1 MMEGKPTPEVEVH
14 YSITGYVILIIGLA
28 GICALLL
35 FLNQDRVIA
44 NGITVRKAWFI
55 WGCVFSA
62 LLLCVIASPFW
73 LQRKQRKAQ
82 LIYSPENINY
92 RKDNYSIKKEAVSSS
107 VLSLRDLRQ
116 QLRSTYG
123 FLWFRRIRILVVTGT
138 APEVELLTPRLTTQL
153 WQEDRGT
160 LLLWGGDLNTSADSA
175 WLSALRKLR
184 RRPVD
189 GLVWVTSAFDRLSA
203 PGLEQPLPVPSE
215 SSMDS
220 LSHAISSRMNELG
233 WKLPIYV
240 WSLHPRAGKPEGRIV
255 QATGCM
261 LPAGCRTEGLTEQL
275 AALTPELISQ
285 GVQQTCN
292 YVEHNF
298 LLSLAE
304 QLIREPE
311 SVTAPLSV
319 MLNPYRPLPLAG
331 VVFSQ
336 PSAGAERAVPH
347 HWGMDKRWDVL
358 PESVR
363 TLPAGL
369 RPRKPGI
376 PWRKV
381 MASAAALTM
390 VSWAMWMSIAYVTNR
405 SQIVGANAQAALA
418 ARQNQP
424 LELRLH
430 ALSELQKTLARLQ
443 YRSEH
448 GVPWY
453 EKAGLS
459 QSNAL
464 LAALWPRY
472 QDSALPLLRDAA
484 ADHLQKQVSAFNA
497 LPSDSPLREQRAKAT
512 YDQLKLYLMLARPE
526 HMDGDW
532 FSTVL
537 LQDWPKR
544 DGVKD
549 GNWLGVAPSLLS
561 FYGAQLV
568 THPEWKLRAD
578 ENMVSQARS
587 LLVRLMGVR
596 NSESTLY
603 QKMLSQVA
611 NLYVDMRLEDMTGD
625 TDVARLFATS
635 EIVPGMFTR
644 QAWEQAVQPAIDKV
658 VKARRDELD
667 WVLTDSKQSVKA
679 QDETSPEALKK
690 QLTARYFADFG
701 RAWLS
706 FLNSLRWNR
715 ATTLSDS
722 IDQLT
727 LMADVR
733 QSPLV
738 ALMNTLNVQGR
749 TGQTGEAISDS
760 LVKSA
765 KNLLGGDNKDVI
777 DQNAGVYGPLDATFG
792 PVLALMDKSR
802 TGTQAQSLQS
812 YLTRVTQV
820 RLRLQQVTNA
830 ADPQAMTQTIAQ
842 TVFQGKA
849 VDLTET
855 RDYGSLIAAGLG
867 QEWSGFGRT
876 VFVTPMEQAW
886 QQVLIPAAGSLNAQ
900 WQQTVVSEWNSVFG
914 GRYPFNNSS
923 SDVSLPLLAK
933 YLNADS
939 GRIARFL
946 QIRLK
951 GVLHKEGNHWV
962 PDSINSQ
969 GLSFNPVF
977 LKAINT
983 LSHISDVAFTEGNAR
998 MNFEL
1003 RPGTADGVMQT
1014 DMIIDSQKLT
1024 YVNQMPAWKRFTWPA
1039 DTEAP
1044 GANLSWISTQAGTRQ
1059 YADIPGAWG
1068 WIRLLDKAAVKA
1080 YPGVGSSYS
1089 LSWKAQD
1096 GRTLNYT
1103 LRTEAGEGPLA
1114 LLKLRNFR
1122 LPETI
1127 FSTTEVATSDQVASA
1142 NSDAEEVY

>member
-1 MMEGKPTPEVEVH
+1 MAKDNSVWRGNWGRI
-14 YSITGYVILIIGLA
+14 SITALIAAAIGLA
-28 GICALLL
+28 IWKKGDTFGLTSNGLKLLVFVAVIILLL
-35 FLNQDRVIA
+35 L
-44 NGITVRKAWFI
+44 VRHGKTISLAIKQQWSRFQ
-55 WGCVFSA
+55 A
-62 LLLCVIASPFW
+62 K
-73 LQRKQRKAQ
+73 RK
-82 LIYSPENINY
+82 
-92 RKDNYSIKKEAVSSS
+92 S
-107 VLSLRDLRQ
+107 VLPADEGRVKQTAPRNVTVDTIREAMRSL
-116 QLRSTYG
+116 YG
-123 FLWFRRIRILVVTGT
+123 RRWGRKTRILLITGT
-138 APEVELLTPRLTTQL
+138 AAEVEQLTPGLTAQL

-160 LLLWGGDLNTSADSA
+160 LLLWGGDLNTPADSA
-175 WLSALRKLR
+175 WLTALRKLR

-189 GLVWVTSAFDRLSA
+189 GLVWVTSAFDQLLA

-215 SSMDS
+215 STMDS
-220 LSHAISSRMNELG
+220 LSHTISARMEALG
-233 WKLPIYV
+233 WKLPLYV
-240 WSLHPRAGKPEGRIV
+240 WSLHPRAGQPEGRIT
-255 QATGCM
+255 QAAGCL
-261 LPAGCRTEGLTEQL
+261 LPAGCRTEGLAEQL
-275 AALTPELISQ
+275 AALTPKLTSQ
-285 GVQQTCN
+285 GLQQTCGE
-292 YVEHNF
+292 VKHNF
-298 LLSLAE
+298 LLALAD
-304 QLIREPE
+304 QLIREPN
-311 SVTAPLSV
+311 SVVAPLSV

-336 PSAGAERAVPH
+336 PSAGAERAVTH

-381 MASAAALTM
+381 FASVVALAMVGWAA
-390 VSWAMWMSIAYVTNR
+390 WMSIAYFTNR
-405 SQIVGANAQAALA
+405 SQIDGANAQAALA

-424 LELRLH
+424 LEQRLH

-443 YRSEH
+443 YRAEH

-453 EKAGLS
+453 EKTGLS
-459 QSNAL
+459 QNNAL

-484 ADHLQKQVSAFNA
+484 AGHLQKQVSAFNA
-497 LPSDSPLREQRAKAT
+497 LPPGSPLREQMAKTT
-512 YDQLKLYLMLARPE
+512 YDQLKLWLMLARPE
-526 HMDGDW
+526 HMDATW
-532 FSTVL
+532 FSSAL
-537 LQDWPKR
+537 LRDWPKR

-549 GNWLGVAPSLLS
+549 GIWQGVAPSLLS

-568 THPEWKLRAD
+568 AHPEWKLRTD
-578 ENMVSQARS
+578 ESMVSQARS

-603 QKMLSQVA
+603 QKMLSQA
-611 NLYVDMRLEDMTGD
+611 ARLYVDMRLEDMAGD
-625 TDVARLFATS
+625 TDASRLFSTT

-644 QAWEQAVQPAIDKV
+644 QAWEQAVQPAIEKV

-667 WVLTDSKQSVKA
+667 WVLTDSKRQVNK

-690 QLTARYFADFG
+690 RLTERYFADFG
-701 RAWLS
+701 GAWLA
-706 FLNSLRWNR
+706 FLNSLRLR
-715 ATTLSDS
+715 HAATLSDS

-765 KNLLGGDNKDVI
+765 KHLLGGDNKDAI
-777 DQNAGVYGPLDATFG
+777 DQSAGVHGPLDATFG
-792 PVLALMDKSR
+792 PVLALMDKSN
-802 TGTQAQSLQS
+802 TGAQALSLQS

-876 VFVTPMEQAW
+876 IFVNPMEQAW
-886 QQVLIPAAGSLNAQ
+886 QQVLTPAIDSLNTQ
-900 WQQTVVSEWNSVFG
+900 WQQAVVVEWNSAFG

-923 SDVSLPLLAK
+923 SDASLPLLAK
-933 YLNADS
+933 YLNTDS
-939 GRIARFL
+939 GRIAQFL
-946 QIRLK
+946 QTRLK

-962 PDSINSQ
+962 LDSVNSQ
-969 GLSFNPVF
+969 GLSFNPAF
-977 LKAINT
+977 LNAINT
-983 LSHISDVAFTEGNAR
+983 LSHISDVAFTEGNAG

-1003 RPGTADGVMQT
+1003 RPGTAAGVMQT

-1024 YVNQMPAWKRFTWPA
+1024 YLNQLPPWKRFKWPA

-1068 WIRLLDKAAVKA
+1068 WIRLLDKAAVSA

-1114 LLKLRNFR
+1114 LLKLRSFR

-1127 FSTTEVATSDQVASA
+1127 FSTTDVAVSDQIASA
-1142 NSDAEEVY
+1142 DNDAEEVY

>member
-1 MMEGKPTPEVEVH
+1 MMPG
-14 YSITGYVILIIGLA
+14 SSWSRGGLA
-28 GICALLL
+28 GIIACISAIIVALILHFGPSYGLDTRLKQVFAFAAVWIVLL
-35 FLNQDRVIA
+35 IVFYTPFMFRFMREKYHRWREQKNNALPSDESRVA
-44 NGITVRKAWFI
+44 RTPPRNVTVDTIREAMRNLYSRRWGRK
-55 WGCVFSA
+55 
-62 LLLCVIASPFW
+62 
-73 LQRKQRKAQ
+73 
-82 LIYSPENINY
+82 
-92 RKDNYSIKKEAVSSS
+92 
-107 VLSLRDLRQ
+107 
-116 QLRSTYG
+116 
-123 FLWFRRIRILVVTGT
+123 IRILLITGT
-138 APEVELLTPRLTTQL
+138 AAEVEQLTPGLTAQL

-175 WLSALRKLR
+175 WLTALRKLR

-189 GLVWVTSAFDRLSA
+189 GLVWVTSAFDQLSA
-203 PGLEQPLPVPSE
+203 PGLEQPQPVPSE
-215 SSMDS
+215 STMDS
-220 LSHAISSRMNELG
+220 LSHAISARMEALG
-233 WKLPIYV
+233 WKIPLYV
-240 WSLHPRAGKPEGRIV
+240 WSLHLRAGKPEGRIV
-255 QATGCM
+255 QATGCL
-261 LPAGCRTEGLTEQL
+261 LPAGCRTEGLAEQL
-275 AALTPELISQ
+275 AVMTPELTSQ
-285 GVQQTCN
+285 GLLQTCSE
-292 YVEHNF
+292 VKHNF
-298 LLSLAE
+298 LLTLAD
-304 QLIREPE
+304 QLIREPQ
-311 SVTAPLSV
+311 SVTVPLSV

-336 PSAGAERAVPH
+336 PSAGAERAVTH

-369 RPRKPGI
+369 HPRKPGI

-381 MASAAALTM
+381 FASVVALSMVGWAA
-390 VSWAMWMSIAYVTNR
+390 WMSIAYVTNR
-405 SQIVGANAQAALA
+405 SQIDGANAQAALA

-424 LELRLH
+424 LEQRLH

-453 EKAGLS
+453 ERAGLS
-459 QSNAL
+459 QNDAL

-472 QDSALPLLRDAA
+472 QDSAQPLLRDAA
-484 ADHLQKQVSAFNA
+484 AEHLQTQLNAFNA
-497 LPSDSPLREQRAKAT
+497 LPPDSPLREQRARST
-512 YDQLKLYLMLARPE
+512 YDQLKLWLMLARPE
-526 HMDGDW
+526 HMNATW
-532 FSTVL
+532 FSTTL
-537 LQDWPKR
+537 MHDWPKR
-544 DGVKD
+544 DGVRD
-549 GNWLGVAPSLLS
+549 GIWQGMAPSLLS
-561 FYGAQLV
+561 FWGAQLV
-568 THPEWKLRAD
+568 THPQWKLDDD
-578 ENMVSQARS
+578 ESMVSQARS

-611 NLYVDMRLEDMTGD
+611 HLYVDMRLEDMTGD
-625 TDVARLFATS
+625 TDASRLFSTT
-635 EIVPGMFTR
+635 EMVPGMFTR
-644 QAWEQAVQPAIDKV
+644 QAWEQSVQPAIEKV
-658 VKARRDELD
+658 VRARRDELD
-667 WVLTDSKQSVKA
+667 WVLTDSQA
-679 QDETSPEALKK
+679 QTKTPDEASPEALQKR
-690 QLTARYFADFG
+690 LTERYFADFG
-701 RAWLS
+701 GAWLA
-706 FLNSLRWNR
+706 FLNSLRLR
-715 ATTLSDS
+715 QAATLSDS

-765 KNLLGGDNKDVI
+765 KNLLGGNSQDVI
-777 DQNAGVYGPLDATFG
+777 DQSAGVHGPLDATFG
-792 PVLALMDKSR
+792 PVLALMDKSN
-802 TGTQAQSLQS
+802 TEAQALSLQS

-830 ADPQAMTQTIAQ
+830 ADPQAMTQTIAR

-867 QEWSGFGRT
+867 QEWNGFGRT
-876 VFVTPMEQAW
+876 VFVNPMEQAW
-886 QQVLIPAAGSLNAQ
+886 QQVLTPAADSLNTQ
-900 WQQTVVSEWNSVFG
+900 WQQAVVSEWNAAFG
-914 GRYPFNNSS
+914 GRYPFNNAS

-939 GRIARFL
+939 GRIAQFL
-946 QIRLK
+946 QTRLK

-969 GLSFNPVF
+969 GLAFNPAF
-977 LKAINT
+977 LNAINI
-983 LSHISDVAFTEGNAR
+983 LSHISEVAFTEGNAG

-1024 YVNQMPAWKRFTWPA
+1024 YVNQMPVWKRFSWPA

-1059 YADIPGAWG
+1059 YADIPGTWG
-1068 WIRLLDKAAVKA
+1068 WIRLLDKAAVSA
-1080 YPGVGSSYS
+1080 YPGAGSSYN

-1127 FSTTEVATSDQVASA
+1127 FSTTGMAASGQVASA
-1142 NSDAEEVY
+1142 TSDDGEVY

>member
-1 MMEGKPTPEVEVH
+1 MKAVEDTVWRGNWGRFGLTII
-14 YSITGYVILIIGLA
+14 ITAAVAWLIWNYGQLIGLDTSGLKWLGFA
-28 GICALLL
+28 GAMILVL
-35 FLNQDRVIA
+35 FIRHGGIVRQAIQERWHRFQAKRKNVLPADEGRVKQTA
-44 NGITVRKAWFI
+44 PGNVTVDTIREAMRNLYGRRWGRK
-55 WGCVFSA
+55 
-62 LLLCVIASPFW
+62 
-73 LQRKQRKAQ
+73 
-82 LIYSPENINY
+82 
-92 RKDNYSIKKEAVSSS
+92 
-107 VLSLRDLRQ
+107 
-116 QLRSTYG
+116 T
-123 FLWFRRIRILVVTGT
+123 RILLITGT
-138 APEVELLTPRLTTQL
+138 ASEVEQLTPDLTAKL

-160 LLLWGGDLNTSADSA
+160 LLLWGGDLNTPADSA
-175 WLSALRKLR
+175 WLTALRKLR

-189 GLVWVTSAFDRLSA
+189 GLVWVTSAFDQISA

-215 SSMDS
+215 STMDS
-220 LSHAISSRMNELG
+220 LSHAISARMETLG
-233 WKLPIYV
+233 WKLPLYV
-240 WSLHPRAGKPEGRIV
+240 WSLHPRAGKPEGRIT
-255 QATGCM
+255 QATGC
-261 LPAGCRTEGLTEQL
+261 LLTAGCRTEGLAEQL
-275 AALTPELISQ
+275 SALTPDLTSQ
-285 GVQQTCN
+285 GLQQTCGE
-292 YVEHNF
+292 VKHNF
-298 LLSLAE
+298 LLTLAD

-347 HWGMDKRWDVL
+347 HWGMDKRWDIL

-381 MASAAALTM
+381 FASVVALAM
-390 VSWAMWMSIAYVTNR
+390 VGWALWMSIAYVTNR
-405 SQIVGANAQAALA
+405 SQIDGANAQAALA

-424 LELRLH
+424 LEQRLH

-443 YRSEH
+443 YRAEH

-453 EKAGLS
+453 ELAGLS
-459 QSNAL
+459 QNNAL

-472 QDSALPLLRDAA
+472 QDNALPLLRDAA
-484 ADHLQKQVSAFNA
+484 ADHLQKQVSSFNA
-497 LPSDSPLREQRAKAT
+497 LPPGSPLREQMAKTT

-526 HMDGDW
+526 HMDAAW
-532 FSTVL
+532 FSSAL
-537 LQDWPKR
+537 LHDWPKR

-549 GNWLGVAPSLLS
+549 GVWQGVAPSLLS

-568 THPEWKLRAD
+568 AHPEWKLRAD
-578 ENMVSQARS
+578 ESMVGQARS

-611 NLYVDMRLEDMTGD
+611 HLYVDMRLEDMTGD
-625 TDVARLFATS
+625 TDASRLFSAT
-635 EIVPGMFTR
+635 EVVPGMFTR
-644 QAWEQAVQPAIDKV
+644 QAWEQAVQPAIEKV

-667 WVLTDSKQSVKA
+667 WVLTDSKRQVNK

-690 QLTARYFADFG
+690 RLTERYFADFG
-701 RAWLS
+701 GAWLE

-749 TGQTGEAISDS
+749 TGQTGDAISDS

-765 KNLLGGDNKDVI
+765 KNLLGGDNKDAI
-777 DQNAGVYGPLDATFG
+777 DQSAGVHGPLDATFG
-792 PVLALMDKSR
+792 PVLALMDKNR
-802 TGTQAQSLQS
+802 TGAQEQSLQS
-812 YLTRVTQV
+812 FLTRVTQV

-876 VFVTPMEQAW
+876 VFVNPMEQAW
-886 QQVLIPAAGSLNAQ
+886 QQVLTPAADSLNAQ
-900 WQQTVVSEWNSVFG
+900 WQQAVVAEWNSAFG
-914 GRYPFNNSS
+914 GRYPFNNAS

-939 GRIARFL
+939 GRIAQFL
-946 QIRLK
+946 QTRLK

-969 GLSFNPVF
+969 GLAFNPAF
-977 LKAINT
+977 LNAINT
-983 LSHISDVAFTEGNAR
+983 LSHISDVAFTEGNAG

-1024 YVNQMPAWKRFTWPA
+1024 YVNQLPVWKRFTWPA

-1068 WIRLLDKAAVKA
+1068 WIRLLDKAAVSA

-1127 FSTTEVATSDQVASA
+1127 FSTTGIAPSDPATETASDDGGA
-1142 NSDAEEVY
+1142 Y

>member
-1 MMEGKPTPEVEVH
+1 MTPVSSWSRGGLTGIVALISLAILGLILHFGPQYDLDTRLKQAMAFAAVWLVLLIIRYTPSVFRFMKEKYHRWQEQKNNALPADESRVARTAPRNVTVDTIRTAMRNL
-14 YSITGYVILIIGLA
+14 YGRRWGRKTRILLITGTTT
-28 GICALLL
+28 
-35 FLNQDRVIA
+35 D
-44 NGITVRKAWFI
+44 
-55 WGCVFSA
+55 
-62 LLLCVIASPFW
+62 
-73 LQRKQRKAQ
+73 
-82 LIYSPENINY
+82 
-92 RKDNYSIKKEAVSSS
+92 
-107 VLSLRDLRQ
+107 
-116 QLRSTYG
+116 
-123 FLWFRRIRILVVTGT
+123 
-138 APEVELLTPRLTTQL
+138 VEKLTPSLTTQL

-160 LLLWGGDLNTSADSA
+160 LLLWGGDLNTPVDSA
-175 WLSALRKLR
+175 WLTALRKLR

-189 GLVWVTSAFDRLSA
+189 GLVWVTSAFDQLSA

-215 SSMDS
+215 STMDT
-220 LSHAISSRMNELG
+220 LSHAISNRMDALG
-233 WKLPIYV
+233 WKLPLYV

-255 QATGCM
+255 QATGCL
-261 LPAGCRTEGLTEQL
+261 LPAGCSPEGLAEQL
-275 AALTPELISQ
+275 AALTPALTSQ
-285 GVQQTCN
+285 GLQQTCN
-292 YVEHNF
+292 EVKHNF
-298 LLSLAE
+298 LLTLAD
-304 QLIREPE
+304 QLIHEPE

-336 PSAGAERAVPH
+336 PSAGAERDVQH
-347 HWGMDKRWDVL
+347 HWGMDRRWDVL
-358 PESVR
+358 PETVR
-363 TLPAGL
+363 MLPAAL
-369 RPRKPGI
+369 RPVKPGI
-376 PWRKV
+376 PWRRV
-381 MASAAALTM
+381 MVSVAVLTM
-390 VSWAMWMSIAYVTNR
+390 AGWAMWMGIAYVTNR
-405 SQIVGANAQAALA
+405 SQIKAANAQAALA
-418 ARQNQP
+418 LRQNQP
-424 LELRLH
+424 PEQRLH
-430 ALSELQKTLARLQ
+430 ALAELQKTLARLQ

-453 EKAGLS
+453 EQAGLS
-459 QSNAL
+459 QNKAL

-484 ADHLQKQVSAFNA
+484 AVHLQTRLNAFNA
-497 LPSDSPLREQRAKAT
+497 LPPDSPLREQRAKMA

-526 HMDGDW
+526 HMDAAW
-532 FSTVL
+532 FSTAL
-537 LQDWPKR
+537 LQSWPTH

-549 GNWLGVAPSLLS
+549 SIWQGMAPSLLS
-561 FYGAQLV
+561 FFGAQVV

-578 ENMVSQARS
+578 ENMISQARS

-611 NLYVDMRLEDMTGD
+611 HLYVDMRLEDMTGD
-625 TDVARLFATS
+625 TDAARLFSTT

-644 QAWEQAVQPAIDKV
+644 QAWEQAVQPAIEKV

-667 WVLTDSKQSVKA
+667 WVLTDSKRPVSQ
-679 QDETSPEALKK
+679 QDEISPEALKNR
-690 QLTARYFADFG
+690 LTARYFADFG
-701 RAWLS
+701 GAWLE
-706 FLNSLRWNR
+706 FLNSLRWNP
-715 ATTLSDS
+715 AATLSDS

-765 KNLLGGDNKDVI
+765 KNLLGGDDKDAI
-777 DQNAGVYGPLDATFG
+777 DQSAGVHGPLDATFG

-802 TGTQAQSLQS
+802 TGEQVQSLQS

-867 QEWSGFGRT
+867 QEWSGFGRS

-886 QQVLIPAAGSLNAQ
+886 QQVLTPAAESLNAQ
-900 WQQTVVSEWNSVFG
+900 WQQAVVAEWNSAFG
-914 GRYPFNNSS
+914 GRYPFNNAT

-939 GRIARFL
+939 GRIAQFL
-946 QIRLK
+946 QTRLR

-969 GLSFNPVF
+969 GLVFNPAFINAV
-977 LKAINT
+977 NT
-983 LSHISDVAFTEGNAR
+983 LSHISDVAFTEGNAG

-1014 DMIIDSQKLT
+1014 DLIIDSQKLT
-1024 YVNQMPAWKRFTWPA
+1024 YMNQMPTWKRFSWPA

-1044 GANLSWISTQAGTRQ
+1044 GAVLSWISTQAGTRQ
-1059 YADIPGAWG
+1059 YADIPGTWG
-1068 WIRLLDKAAVKA
+1068 WIRLLDKAVVSA
-1080 YPGVGSSYS
+1080 YPGADSSYS

-1096 GRTLNYT
+1096 GRALNYT
-1103 LRTEAGEGPLA
+1103 LRTEAGEGPLV

-1127 FSTTEVATSDQVASA
+1127 FSTTDMAVSDPVI
-1142 NSDAEEVY
+1142 SDEEEVY

>member
-1 MMEGKPTPEVEVH
+1 VVRKRRRSTWIIVAVIVVISAGVIWLNNPLLKLPTYESRLKASLTIAAACILILFIDDVLVRLWRWFVSLSFVQSFWDKTGKKPEKANKNESVNSERTKEIRL
-14 YSITGYVILIIGLA
+14 YLRNLYGRSWGRKSRILLITG
-28 GICALLL
+28 
-35 FLNQDRVIA
+35 IA
-44 NGITVRKAWFI
+44 A
-55 WGCVFSA
+55 
-62 LLLCVIASPFW
+62 
-73 LQRKQRKAQ
+73 
-82 LIYSPENINY
+82 
-92 RKDNYSIKKEAVSSS
+92 D
-107 VLSLRDLRQ
+107 
-116 QLRSTYG
+116 
-123 FLWFRRIRILVVTGT
+123 
-138 APEVELLTPRLTTQL
+138 VEQLTPGLTAQF

-160 LLLWGGDLNTSADSA
+160 LLLWGGDLNTPADSA
-175 WLSALRKLR
+175 WLTSLRKLR

-189 GLVWVTSAFDRLSA
+189 GLVWVTSAFDQLSA
-203 PGLEQPLPVPSE
+203 PGLEQPLPAPSE
-215 SSMDS
+215 STMDS
-220 LSHAISSRMNELG
+220 LSHAISARMDTLG
-233 WKLPIYV
+233 WKLPLYV
-240 WSLHPRAGKPEGRIV
+240 WCLHPRAGKPEGRIT
-255 QATGCM
+255 QATGCL
-261 LPAGCRTEGLTEQL
+261 LPAGCRTEGLAEQL
-275 AALTPELISQ
+275 SALTPDLISQ
-285 GVQQTCN
+285 GLQQTCGE
-292 YVEHNF
+292 VKHNF
-298 LLSLAE
+298 LLMLAD

-336 PSAGAERAVPH
+336 PSAGAERAVTH

-358 PESVR
+358 PETAR
-363 TLPAGL
+363 ALPAGL
-369 RPRKPGI
+369 HPRKPGI

-381 MASAAALTM
+381 FASVAALAM
-390 VSWAMWMSIAYVTNR
+390 VGWAAWMGIAYVTNL
-405 SQIVGANAQAALA
+405 SQIDGANAQAALA

-424 LELRLH
+424 LEQRLY
-430 ALSELQKTLARLQ
+430 ALSDLQKTLSRLQ

-453 EKAGLS
+453 ERAGLS
-459 QSNAL
+459 QNNTL

-472 QDSALPLLRDAA
+472 QDSAQPLLRNAA
-484 ADHLQKQVSAFNA
+484 AEHLQKQIRAFNA
-497 LPSDSPLREQRAKAT
+497 LPPESPMREQMAKPAWE
-512 YDQLKLYLMLARPE
+512 QLKLYLMLARPE
-526 HMDGDW
+526 HMDAAW
-532 FSTVL
+532 FSSAL
-537 LQDWPKR
+537 LNDWSKR
-544 DGVKD
+544 DGVKESI
-549 GNWLGVAPSLLS
+549 WQGVAPSLLS

-578 ENMVSQARS
+578 ESMVSQARS

-611 NLYVDMRLEDMTGD
+611 HLYVDMRLEDMTGD
-625 TDVARLFATS
+625 TDASRLFSTT

-644 QAWEQAVQPAIDKV
+644 QAWEQAVQPAIERV

-667 WVLTDSKQSVKA
+667 WVLTDSKRQVNK
-679 QDETSPEALKK
+679 QDETSPEALKNR
-690 QLTARYFADFG
+690 LTERYFADFG
-701 RAWLS
+701 GAWLA
-706 FLNSLRWNR
+706 FLNSLRWNQ
-715 ATTLSDS
+715 AATLSDS

-765 KNLLGGDNKDVI
+765 KNLLGGDNKDAI
-777 DQNAGVYGPLDATFG
+777 DQSAGVHGPLDATFG
-792 PVLALMDKSR
+792 PVLALMDKGR
-802 TGTQAQSLQS
+802 TGAQEQNLQS

-876 VFVTPMEQAW
+876 VFVSPMEQAW
-886 QQVLIPAAGSLNAQ
+886 QQVLTPAADSLNAQ
-900 WQQTVVSEWNSVFG
+900 WQQAVVSEWNSAFG
-914 GRYPFNNSS
+914 GRYPFNNAS

-939 GRIARFL
+939 GRIAQFL
-946 QIRLK
+946 QTRLK

-969 GLSFNPVF
+969 GLAFNPAF
-977 LKAINT
+977 INAINT
-983 LSHISDVAFTEGNAR
+983 LSHISDVAFTEGNAG

-1014 DMIIDSQKLT
+1014 DMIIDSQKLI
-1024 YVNQMPAWKRFTWPA
+1024 YVNQLPTWKRFSWPA

-1059 YADIPGAWG
+1059 YADMPGAWG
-1068 WIRLLDKAAVKA
+1068 WIRLLDKATVSA
-1080 YPGVGSSYS
+1080 YPGADSSYS
-1089 LSWKAQD
+1089 LSWKAPD
-1096 GRTLNYT
+1096 GRMLNYT

-1127 FSTTEVATSDQVASA
+1127 FSVADVATYDQDASA
-1142 NSDAEEVY
+1142 DSDTEEVY

>member
-1 MMEGKPTPEVEVH
+1 VA
-14 YSITGYVILIIGLA
+14 VILHFGHSHGLDTRLKQVFAFVAVWIGLL
-28 GICALLL
+28 IIFYTPFMFRLMREKYHRWLEQKKNALPS
-35 FLNQDRVIA
+35 DESRVA
-44 NGITVRKAWFI
+44 QTPPRNVTVDTIREAMRNLYGRRWGRK
-55 WGCVFSA
+55 
-62 LLLCVIASPFW
+62 
-73 LQRKQRKAQ
+73 
-82 LIYSPENINY
+82 
-92 RKDNYSIKKEAVSSS
+92 
-107 VLSLRDLRQ
+107 
-116 QLRSTYG
+116 T
-123 FLWFRRIRILVVTGT
+123 RILLITGT
-138 APEVELLTPRLTTQL
+138 AAEVEQLTPGLTAQL

-160 LLLWGGDLNTSADSA
+160 LLLWGGDLNTPADSA
-175 WLSALRKLR
+175 WLTALRKLR

-189 GLVWVTSAFDRLSA
+189 GLMWITSAFDQLSA

-215 SSMDS
+215 STMDS
-220 LSHAISSRMNELG
+220 LSHAISARMEALG
-233 WKLPIYV
+233 WKLPLYV

-255 QATGCM
+255 QATGCL
-261 LPAGCRTEGLTEQL
+261 LPAGCRTEGLAEQL
-275 AALTPELISQ
+275 SALTPDLTSQ
-285 GVQQTCN
+285 GLQQTCGE
-292 YVEHNF
+292 VKHNF
-298 LLSLAE
+298 LLALSD
-304 QLIREPE
+304 QIIRDPE
-311 SVTAPLSV
+311 SVTVPLSV

-336 PSAGAERAVPH
+336 PSAGAERAVVH

-358 PESVR
+358 PASVR

-369 RPRKPGI
+369 RPCKPGI

-381 MASAAALTM
+381 LASVVALAMVGWAA
-390 VSWAMWMSIAYVTNR
+390 WMSIAYVTNR
-405 SQIVGANAQAALA
+405 SQIGGANAQAALA
-418 ARQNQP
+418 ARHNQP
-424 LELRLH
+424 LEQRLH

-453 EKAGLS
+453 EQAGLS
-459 QSNAL
+459 QNNAL

-484 ADHLQKQVSAFNA
+484 TGHLQKQISAFNA
-497 LPSDSPLREQRAKAT
+497 LPPGSPLREQMAKTT

-526 HMDGDW
+526 HMDAAW
-532 FSTVL
+532 FSSAL
-537 LQDWPKR
+537 LHDWPKR

-549 GNWLGVAPSLLS
+549 GVWQGVAPSLVS
-561 FYGAQLV
+561 FYGSQLV
-568 THPEWKLRAD
+568 AHPEWKLHAD
-578 ENMVSQARS
+578 ESMVSQARS

-611 NLYVDMRLEDMTGD
+611 HLYVDMRLEDMTGD
-625 TDVARLFATS
+625 TDASRLFSTT
-635 EIVPGMFTR
+635 EVVPGMFTR
-644 QAWEQAVQPAIDKV
+644 QAWEQVVQPAIEKV

-667 WVLTDSKQSVKA
+667 WVLTDSKRQVNKE
-679 QDETSPEALKK
+679 DEASPEALKK
-690 QLTARYFADFG
+690 RLTERYFADFG
-701 RAWLS
+701 GAWLA
-706 FLNSLRWNR
+706 FLNSMRWNQ
-715 ATTLSDS
+715 AATLSDS

-765 KNLLGGDNKDVI
+765 KNLLGGDNNDAI
-777 DQNAGVYGPLDATFG
+777 DQSAGVHGPLDATFG
-792 PVLALMDKSR
+792 PVLVLMDKNR
-802 TGTQAQSLQS
+802 MGAQEQSLQS
-812 YLTRVTQV
+812 FLTRVTQV

-867 QEWSGFGRT
+867 QEWSGFGRI
-876 VFVTPMEQAW
+876 VFVNPMEQAW
-886 QQVLIPAAGSLNAQ
+886 QQVLTPAADSLNAQ
-900 WQQTVVSEWNSVFG
+900 WQQAVVAEWNSAFG

-939 GRIARFL
+939 GRIAQFL
-946 QIRLK
+946 QTRLK

-969 GLSFNPVF
+969 GLAFNPAF
-977 LKAINT
+977 LNAINT
-983 LSHISDVAFTEGNAR
+983 LSYISDVAFTEGVAG

-1014 DMIIDSQKLT
+1014 DMIIDSQKLV
-1024 YVNQMPAWKRFTWPA
+1024 YVNQLPVWKRFAWPA

-1068 WIRLLDKAAVKA
+1068 WIRLLDKAVVSA

-1127 FSTTEVATSDQVASA
+1127 FSTTDVAPSDQVAS
-1142 NSDAEEVY
+1142 DTEEVY

>member
-1 MMEGKPTPEVEVH
+1 MEGQSTPKVEMR
-14 YSITGYVILIIGLA
+14 YSITGYIILIIGLA

-35 FLNQDRVIA
+35 FLNQDRIVD
-44 NGITVRKAWFI
+44 NGIAVRKAWFI

-62 LLLCVIASPFW
+62 LLLCVISSPFW
-73 LQRKQRKAQ
+73 VQRNLRKIQR
-82 LIYSPENINY
+82 IYSPTNINV
-92 RKDNYSIKKEAVSSS
+92 RKDNPPIDEKVASSS
-107 VLSLRDLRQ
+107 FPPLGNLRQ

-123 FLWFRRIRILVVTGT
+123 FFGGRKVRILLVTGSVID
-138 APEVELLTPRLTTQL
+138 AEQLTPGLTTQL

-160 LLLWGGDLNTSADSA
+160 LLLWGGDLNTPADSA
-175 WLSALRKLR
+175 WLTALRKLR

-189 GLVWVTSAFDRLSA
+189 GLVWVTSAFDQISA

-215 SSMDS
+215 STMDS
-220 LSHAISSRMNELG
+220 LSHAISARMDALG
-233 WKLPIYV
+233 WKLPLYV
-240 WSLHPRAGKPEGRIV
+240 WSLHPRAGQPEGRIT
-255 QATGCM
+255 QATGCL
-261 LPAGCRTEGLTEQL
+261 LPVGCRTEGLAEQL
-275 AALTPELISQ
+275 SALTPDLTSQ
-285 GVQQTCN
+285 GLQQTCGE
-292 YVEHNF
+292 VKHNF
-298 LLSLAE
+298 LLTLAD

-319 MLNPYRPLPLAG
+319 MLNPYRPLLLAG

-336 PSAGAERAVPH
+336 PSAGAERAVKH
-347 HWGMDKRWDVL
+347 HCGMDKRWDVL
-358 PESVR
+358 PDSVR
-363 TLPAGL
+363 MLPVAL

-381 MASAAALTM
+381 FASVVALAMVGWAA
-390 VSWAMWMSIAYVTNR
+390 WMSIAYVTNR
-405 SQIVGANAQAALA
+405 SQIDGANAQAARA

-424 LELRLH
+424 LEQRLH

-443 YRSEH
+443 YRAEH

-453 EKAGLS
+453 EQAGLS
-459 QSNAL
+459 QNNAL

-497 LPSDSPLREQRAKAT
+497 LPPGSPLREQMAKTT
-512 YDQLKLYLMLARPE
+512 YDQLKLTLMLARPE
-526 HMDGDW
+526 HMDAAW
-532 FSTVL
+532 FSSAL
-537 LQDWPKR
+537 LHDWPKR
-544 DGVKD
+544 SGVKD
-549 GNWLGVAPSLLS
+549 GVWQGMAPSLLT
-561 FYGAQLV
+561 FYGAQLAA
-568 THPEWKLRAD
+568 HPQWRLPAD
-578 ENMVSQARS
+578 ESMVSQARS

-596 NSESTLY
+596 NSESSLY

-611 NLYVDMRLEDMTGD
+611 HLYVDMRLDDMAGD
-625 TDVARLFATS
+625 TDAARLFSTD
-635 EIVPGMFTR
+635 EVVPGMFTR
-644 QAWEQAVQPAIDKV
+644 QAWEQAVQPAIEKV

-667 WVLTDSKQSVKA
+667 WVLTDSKRPAAA

-690 QLTARYFADFG
+690 RLTDRYFADFG
-701 RAWLS
+701 GAWLE
-706 FLNSLRWNR
+706 FLNSLRWNQ
-715 ATTLSDS
+715 AATLSDS

-765 KNLLGGDNKDVI
+765 KNLLGGDDKDAI
-777 DQNAGVYGPLDATFG
+777 DQSAGVHGPLDATFG
-792 PVLALMDKSR
+792 PVLALMDKTRS
-802 TGTQAQSLQS
+802 GTQTQSLQS

-830 ADPQAMTQTIAQ
+830 ADPQAMTQTLAQ

-867 QEWSGFGRT
+867 QEWSGFGQT
-876 VFVTPMEQAW
+876 VFVNPMEQAW
-886 QQVLIPAAGSLNAQ
+886 QQVLTPAADSLNTQ
-900 WQQTVVSEWNSVFG
+900 WQQAVVSEWNSAFG
-914 GRYPFNNSS
+914 GRYPFSNSS

-939 GRIARFL
+939 GRIAQFL
-946 QIRLK
+946 QTRLK
-951 GVLHKEGNHWV
+951 GVLHREGNHWV

-969 GLSFNPVF
+969 GLTFNPAF
-977 LKAINT
+977 LNAINT
-983 LSHISDVAFTEGNAR
+983 LSHISDVAFTEGNAG

-1003 RPGTADGVMQT
+1003 RPGTAAGVMQT

-1024 YVNQMPAWKRFTWPA
+1024 YVNQLPTWKRFTWPA

-1068 WIRLLDKAAVKA
+1068 WIRLLDTAAVSA
-1080 YPGVGSSYS
+1080 YPGTGSSYS

-1096 GRTLNYT
+1096 GRPLNYT

-1114 LLKLRNFR
+1114 LLKLRHFR

-1127 FSTTEVATSDQVASA
+1127 FSTAGAAPTDRVASA
-1142 NSDAEEVY
+1142 GSGEDY

>member
-1 MMEGKPTPEVEVH
+1 MIKKKRISTWLTVA
-14 YSITGYVILIIGLA
+14 IIIIVSAGFIWLNNPFVRLA
-28 GICALLL
+28 GQEKKLMASLIVVSICLGILL
-35 FLNQDRVIA
+35 FDALF
-44 NGITVRKAWFI
+44 VRLWDWLVSLSFI
-55 WGCVFSA
+55 QRFKVLTGMKPEQPEYEQNNNRRYEVVKEIRTEMRHLYGRRWG
-62 LLLCVIASPFW
+62 
-73 LQRKQRKAQ
+73 RK
-82 LIYSPENINY
+82 
-92 RKDNYSIKKEAVSSS
+92 
-107 VLSLRDLRQ
+107 
-116 QLRSTYG
+116 T
-123 FLWFRRIRILVVTGT
+123 RILLVTGT
-138 APEVELLTPRLTTQL
+138 VSDVEQLTPGLTGQL

-160 LLLWGGDLNTSADSA
+160 LLLWGGDLSTPADSA
-175 WLSALRKLR
+175 WLTALRKLR
-184 RRPVD
+184 RLPVD
-189 GLVWVTSAFDRLSA
+189 GLVWATSAFDQLSA
-203 PGLEQPLPVPSE
+203 PGLEQPLPAPSD
-215 SSMDS
+215 STMDS
-220 LSHAISSRMNELG
+220 LSHAISVRMEALG
-233 WKLPIYV
+233 WQLPLYV
-240 WSLHPRAGKPEGRIV
+240 WSLHPRAGKPEGRIT
-255 QATGCM
+255 QATGCL
-261 LPAGCRTEGLTEQL
+261 LPAGCRTEGLAEQL
-275 AALTPELISQ
+275 SALTPDLTSQ
-285 GVQQTCN
+285 GLQQTCGE
-292 YVEHNF
+292 VKHNF
-298 LLSLAE
+298 LLTLAD

-319 MLNPYRPLPLAG
+319 ILNPHRPLLLAG

-347 HWGMDKRWDVL
+347 HWGMDKRWDAL

-369 RPRKPGI
+369 RPYKPGI
-376 PWRKV
+376 PWRRV
-381 MASAAALTM
+381 MASVVALTM
-390 VSWAMWMSIAYVTNR
+390 VGWAAWMGIAYVTNR
-405 SQIVGANAQAALA
+405 SQIDSANVQAALA

-424 LELRLH
+424 LEQRLH
-430 ALSELQKTLARLQ
+430 ALSELQKTLSRLQ
-443 YRSEH
+443 YRSEF

-453 EKAGLS
+453 EQAGLS
-459 QSNAL
+459 QNNAL
-464 LAALWPRY
+464 LDALWPRY

-484 ADHLQKQVSAFNA
+484 ADHLQRQLNAFNV
-497 LPSDSPLREQRAKAT
+497 LPAGSPLREQMAKNT

-526 HMDGDW
+526 HMDAAW
-532 FSTVL
+532 FGSAL
-537 LQDWPKR
+537 LNDWPMR
-544 DGVKD
+544 DGVKN
-549 GNWLGVAPSLLS
+549 GVWLGMAPSLLS
-561 FYGAQLV
+561 FYGVQLV
-568 THPEWKLRAD
+568 AHPEWKLRAD
-578 ENMVSQARS
+578 ENLVSQARS

-603 QKMLSQVA
+603 QKMLTQVA
-611 NLYVDMRLEDMTGD
+611 HLYVDMRLEDMTGD
-625 TDVARLFATS
+625 TDASRLFSTT
-635 EIVPGMFTR
+635 EVVPGMFTR
-644 QAWEQAVQPAIDKV
+644 QAWEQAVQPAIEKV

-667 WVLTDSKQSVKA
+667 WVLTDSKRQMNK
-679 QDETSPEALKK
+679 QDETSPEALKHH
-690 QLTARYFADFG
+690 LTERYFADFSG
-701 RAWLS
+701 AWLE
-706 FLNSLRWNR
+706 FLNSLRWNQ

-765 KNLLGGDNKDVI
+765 KNLLGGDNQDAI
-777 DQNAGVYGPLDATFG
+777 DQSAGVHGPLDATFG
-792 PVLALMDKSR
+792 PVLALMDKNR
-802 TGTQAQSLQS
+802 TGAQELSLQS
-812 YLTRVTQV
+812 FLTRVTQV

-830 ADPQAMTQTIAQ
+830 ADPQAMTQTLAQ
-842 TVFQGKA
+842 TVFQGKS

-867 QEWSGFGRT
+867 LEWSGFGRT
-876 VFVTPMEQAW
+876 VFVQPMEQAW
-886 QQVLIPAAGSLNAQ
+886 QQVLTPAAESLNAQ
-900 WQQTVVSEWNSVFG
+900 WQQAVVAEWNSAFG

-939 GRIARFL
+939 GRIAQFL
-946 QIRLK
+946 QTRLR

-969 GLSFNPVF
+969 GLAFNPAF
-977 LKAINT
+977 LNAINT
-983 LSHISDVAFTEGNAR
+983 LSHISDVAFTEGSAG

-1014 DMIIDSQKLT
+1014 DMIIDSQKLI
-1024 YVNQMPAWKRFTWPA
+1024 YVNQLPAWKRFAWPA

-1044 GANLSWISTQAGTRQ
+1044 GANLSWVSTQAGTRQ

-1068 WIRLLDKAAVKA
+1068 WIRLLDKAVVSA

-1127 FSTTEVATSDQVASA
+1127 FSTTGVAESGLVASEA
-1142 NSDAEEVY
+1142 SEVEEVY

>member
-1 MMEGKPTPEVEVH
+1 MATGNSSWRGGWGRMGF
-14 YSITGYVILIIGLA
+14 SALIAGGITWLIWHFGDQIGLHTTLTKSQVLA
-28 GICALLL
+28 GALLL
-35 FLNQDRVIA
+35 LLMLRHGKTISLVTRQGWHRFQAKRKNVLPADEGRVKQTA
-44 NGITVRKAWFI
+44 PRSVTVDTIREAMRNLYGRRWSRK
-55 WGCVFSA
+55 
-62 LLLCVIASPFW
+62 
-73 LQRKQRKAQ
+73 
-82 LIYSPENINY
+82 
-92 RKDNYSIKKEAVSSS
+92 
-107 VLSLRDLRQ
+107 
-116 QLRSTYG
+116 T
-123 FLWFRRIRILVVTGT
+123 RILLITGT
-138 APEVELLTPRLTTQL
+138 ASEVEQLTPGLTDQL

-160 LLLWGGDLNTSADSA
+160 LLLWGGDLNSPAESA
-175 WLSALRKLR
+175 WLTALRKLR

-189 GLVWVTSAFDRLSA
+189 GLVWVTSAFDQLSV
-203 PGLEQPLPVPSE
+203 PGLEPPLPVPSE
-215 SSMDS
+215 STMDS
-220 LSHAISSRMNELG
+220 LSHAISSRMDALG
-233 WKLPIYV
+233 WKLPLYV

-255 QATGCM
+255 QATGCL
-261 LPAGCRTEGLTEQL
+261 LPAGCRTGGLAQQL
-275 AALTPELISQ
+275 AALTPMLTSQ
-285 GVQQTCN
+285 GLQQTCGD
-292 YVEHNF
+292 VKQNF
-298 LLSLAE
+298 LLALAD

-336 PSAGAERAVPH
+336 PSAGAERAVQH
-347 HWGMDKRWDVL
+347 HWGMDTRWDVL
-358 PESVR
+358 PDSFR

-369 RPRKPGI
+369 RPRRPGMA
-376 PWRKV
+376 WRKV
-381 MASAAALTM
+381 MAFVVALSMVAWAAWMGL
-390 VSWAMWMSIAYVTNR
+390 SWVTNR
-405 SQIVGANAQAALA
+405 NQINGANAQAALA
-418 ARQNQP
+418 ARQSLPPEQ
-424 LELRLH
+424 RLY

-453 EKAGLS
+453 EQAGLS
-459 QSNAL
+459 QNDAL

-472 QDSALPLLRDAA
+472 QDSAQPLLRDAA
-484 ADHLQKQVSAFNA
+484 ADHLRAQLNAFNA
-497 LPSDSPLREQRAKAT
+497 LPPGSPLREQRAKST
-512 YDQLKLYLMLARPE
+512 YNQLRLYLMLARPE
-526 HMDGDW
+526 HMDAAW
-532 FSTVL
+532 FSTAL
-537 LQDWPKR
+537 LREWPAR

-549 GNWLGVAPSLLS
+549 GVWQGMAPSLLS
-561 FYGAQLV
+561 FYGAQLAA
-568 THPEWKLRAD
+568 HPQWRLPAD
-578 ENMVSQARS
+578 ESMVSQARS

-611 NLYVDMRLEDMTGD
+611 HLYVDMRLEDMTGD
-625 TDVARLFATS
+625 TDGSRLFSTP

-644 QAWEQAVQPAIDKV
+644 QAWEQAVQPAIEKV

-667 WVLTDSKQSVKA
+667 WVLTDSKALAKNP
-679 QDETSPEALKK
+679 DETSPEALKK
-690 QLTARYFADFG
+690 RLTERYFADFG
-701 RAWLS
+701 GAWLE

-715 ATTLSDS
+715 AATLSDS

-765 KNLLGGDNKDVI
+765 KNLLGSDDKDAI
-777 DQNAGVYGPLDATFG
+777 DQSAGVQGPLDATFG

-802 TGTQAQSLQS
+802 TGTGAQSLQS

-867 QEWSGFGRT
+867 QEWSGFGQT
-876 VFVTPMEQAW
+876 VFVNPMEQAW
-886 QQVLIPAAGSLNAQ
+886 QQVLTPAAESLNTQ
-900 WQQTVVSEWNSVFG
+900 WQQAVVSEWNSAFG
-914 GRYPFNNSS
+914 GRYPFSDSS
-923 SDVSLPLLAK
+923 SDVSLPLLAR

-939 GRIARFL
+939 GRIAQFL
-946 QIRLK
+946 QTRLK
-951 GVLHKEGNHWV
+951 GVLHREGSHWV
-962 PDSINSQ
+962 PDSINAQ
-969 GLSFNPVF
+969 GLAFNPAF
-977 LKAINT
+977 LNAINT
-983 LSHISDVAFTEGNAR
+983 LSHISDVAFTEGNAG

-1003 RPGTADGVMQT
+1003 RPGTAAGVMQT
-1014 DMIIDSQKLT
+1014 DMIIDNQKLI
-1024 YVNQMPAWKRFTWPA
+1024 YVNQLPTWKRFTWPA

-1068 WIRLLDKAAVKA
+1068 WIRLLDKAAVSA
-1080 YPGVGSSYS
+1080 YPGVSSSYS
-1089 LSWKAQD
+1089 LSWEAQD
-1096 GRTLNYT
+1096 GRILNYT
-1103 LRTEAGEGPLA
+1103 LRTEAGEGPLV

-1122 LPETI
+1122 LPETL
-1127 FSTTEVATSDQVASA
+1127 FSTTGVAPSDPVADVM
-1142 NSDAEEVY
+1142 N

>member
-1 MMEGKPTPEVEVH
+1 MT
-14 YSITGYVILIIGLA
+14 TGNSSWRGGWGRLGFSALIAGGIAWLFWHFGDQTGLHTTLLKSMALA
-28 GICALLL
+28 GALLL
-35 FLNQDRVIA
+35 LLMFRHGKTISLAIKQGWHRVQA
-44 NGITVRKAWFI
+44 RRKNVLPADEGRVKQTAPRNITITAIREAMRNLYGRRWGRK
-55 WGCVFSA
+55 V
-62 LLLCVIASPFW
+62 
-73 LQRKQRKAQ
+73 
-82 LIYSPENINY
+82 
-92 RKDNYSIKKEAVSSS
+92 
-107 VLSLRDLRQ
+107 
-116 QLRSTYG
+116 
-123 FLWFRRIRILVVTGT
+123 RILLITGT
-138 APEVELLTPRLTTQL
+138 AAEVEQLTPGLTAQL

-160 LLLWGGDLNTSADSA
+160 LLLWGGDLNTPADSA

-189 GLVWVTSAFDRLSA
+189 GLVWVTTAFDQLSA
-203 PGLEQPLPVPSE
+203 PGLERPLPVPSE
-215 SSMDS
+215 STMDS
-220 LSHAISSRMNELG
+220 LSHAISARMEALG
-233 WKLPIYV
+233 WKLPLYV
-240 WSLHPRAGKPEGRIV
+240 WSLHPRAGKPEGRIT
-255 QATGCM
+255 QATGCL
-261 LPAGCRTEGLTEQL
+261 LPAGCRTEGLAEQL
-275 AALTPELISQ
+275 AVMTPELTSQ
-285 GVQQTCN
+285 GLLQTCSE
-292 YVEHNF
+292 VKHNF
-298 LLSLAE
+298 LLTLAD

-363 TLPAGL
+363 TLPAAL
-369 RPRKPGI
+369 RPCRPGI
-376 PWRKV
+376 QWRRV
-381 MASAAALTM
+381 MASAVALMMVGWAA
-390 VSWAMWMSIAYVTNR
+390 WMSIAYVTNR
-405 SQIVGANAQAALA
+405 SQINGANAQAAMA
-418 ARQNQP
+418 ARPNQP
-424 LELRLH
+424 LEQRLH
-430 ALSELQKTLARLQ
+430 ALSEFQKTLARLQ

-448 GVPWY
+448 GVPLY
-453 EKAGLS
+453 ERAGLS
-459 QSNAL
+459 QNDAL

-484 ADHLQKQVSAFNA
+484 ADHLRTRLRAFNS
-497 LPSDSPLREQRAKAT
+497 LPPGSPLREQRAKTT

-526 HMDGDW
+526 HMDAAW
-532 FSTVL
+532 FSTTL
-537 LQDWPKR
+537 LSDWPKR

-549 GNWLGVAPSLLS
+549 GVWQGMAPFLLS
-561 FYGAQLV
+561 FWGAQFAA
-568 THPEWKLRAD
+568 HPQWRLPAD
-578 ENMVSQARS
+578 ENMVSQTRV
-587 LLVRLMGVR
+587 LLVRLMGMR

-603 QKMLSQVA
+603 QKILTQVA
-611 NLYVDMRLEDMTGD
+611 HLYVDMRLEDMTGD
-625 TDVARLFATS
+625 TEASRLFSTT
-635 EIVPGMFTR
+635 EMVPGMFTR
-644 QAWEQAVQPAIDKV
+644 QAWEQSVQPAIEKV
-658 VKARRDELD
+658 VRARRDELD
-667 WVLTDSKQSVKA
+667 WVLTDSKA
-679 QDETSPEALKK
+679 QTTTEDETSPEALQKR
-690 QLTARYFADFG
+690 LSERYFADFG
-701 RAWLS
+701 GAWLA
-706 FLNSLRWNR
+706 FLNSLRLR
-715 ATTLSDS
+715 HAATLSDS

-765 KNLLGGDNKDVI
+765 KNLLGGDNKDAI
-777 DQNAGVYGPLDATFG
+777 DQSVGAHVPLDTTFG
-792 PVLALMDKSR
+792 PVLALMDRSR
-802 TGTQAQSLQS
+802 TGTDAQSLQS

-830 ADPQAMTQTIAQ
+830 ADPQAMSQALAQ

-855 RDYGSLIAAGLG
+855 RDYGSLVAAGLG

-876 VFVTPMEQAW
+876 VFVNPMEQAW
-886 QQVLIPAAGSLNAQ
+886 QQVLTPAAESLNAQ
-900 WQQTVVSEWNSVFG
+900 WQQGVVNEWNAAFG
-914 GRYPFNNSS
+914 GRYPFNDSS
-923 SDVSLPLLAK
+923 SDVSLPLLAR
-933 YLNADS
+933 YLNAES
-939 GRIARFL
+939 GRIAQFL
-946 QIRLK
+946 QTRLK
-951 GVLHKEGNHWV
+951 GVLHREGSHWA
-962 PDSINSQ
+962 PDSISSQ
-969 GLSFNPVF
+969 GLDFNPAF
-977 LKAINT
+977 LNAINT
-983 LSHISDVAFTEGNAR
+983 LSHISDVAFTEGNAG

-1044 GANLSWISTQAGTRQ
+1044 GANLSWISTRAGTRQ

-1068 WIRLLDKAAVKA
+1068 WIRLLDKAAISA
-1080 YPGVGSSYS
+1080 YSGVSSSYS

-1127 FSTTEVATSDQVASA
+1127 FITTGVAEPDRVASKG
-1142 NSDAEEVY
+1142 NDAEETY

>member
-1 MMEGKPTPEVEVH
+1 MR
-14 YSITGYVILIIGLA
+14 YSITGYIILIIGLA

-35 FLNQDRVIA
+35 FLNQDRIVD
-44 NGITVRKAWFI
+44 NGIAVRKAWFI

-62 LLLCVIASPFW
+62 LLLCVISSPFW
-73 LQRKQRKAQ
+73 VQRNLRKIQR
-82 LIYSPENINY
+82 IYSPTNINV
-92 RKDNYSIKKEAVSSS
+92 RKDNPPIDEKVASSS
-107 VLSLRDLRQ
+107 FPPLGNLRQ

-123 FLWFRRIRILVVTGT
+123 FFGGRKVRILLVTGSVID
-138 APEVELLTPRLTTQL
+138 AEQLTPGLTTQL

-160 LLLWGGDLNTSADSA
+160 LLLWGGDLNTPADSA
-175 WLSALRKLR
+175 WLTALRKLR

-189 GLVWVTSAFDRLSA
+189 GLVWVTSAFDQISA

-215 SSMDS
+215 STMDS
-220 LSHAISSRMNELG
+220 LSHAISARMDALG
-233 WKLPIYV
+233 WKLPLYV
-240 WSLHPRAGKPEGRIV
+240 WSLHPRAGQPEGRIT
-255 QATGCM
+255 QATGCL
-261 LPAGCRTEGLTEQL
+261 LPVGCRTEGLAEQL
-275 AALTPELISQ
+275 SALTPDLTSQ
-285 GVQQTCN
+285 GLQQTCSE
-292 YVEHNF
+292 VKHNF
-298 LLSLAE
+298 LLTLAD
-304 QLIREPE
+304 QLIREPQ

-336 PSAGAERAVPH
+336 PSAGAERAVSH
-347 HWGMDKRWDVL
+347 HWGMDKRWDIL
-358 PESVR
+358 PDSVR
-363 TLPAGL
+363 MLPAAL

-381 MASAAALTM
+381 FASVVALAMVGWAA
-390 VSWAMWMSIAYVTNR
+390 WMSIAYVTNR
-405 SQIVGANAQAALA
+405 SQIDGANAQAARA

-424 LELRLH
+424 LEQRLH

-443 YRSEH
+443 YRAEH

-453 EKAGLS
+453 EQAGLS
-459 QSNAL
+459 QNNAL

-497 LPSDSPLREQRAKAT
+497 LPPGSPLREQMAKTT
-512 YDQLKLYLMLARPE
+512 YDQLRLYLMLARPE
-526 HMDGDW
+526 HMDAAW
-532 FSTVL
+532 FSSAL
-537 LQDWPKR
+537 LHDWPKR
-544 DGVKD
+544 SGVKD
-549 GNWLGVAPSLLS
+549 SVWQGMAPSLLT
-561 FYGAQLV
+561 FYGAQLPA
-568 THPEWKLRAD
+568 HPQWRLPAD
-578 ENMVSQARS
+578 ESMVSQARS

-596 NSESTLY
+596 NSESSLY

-611 NLYVDMRLEDMTGD
+611 HLYVDMRLDDMAGD
-625 TDVARLFATS
+625 TDAARLFSTS
-635 EIVPGMFTR
+635 EVVPGMFTR
-644 QAWEQAVQPAIDKV
+644 QAWEQSVQPAIEKV

-667 WVLTDSKQSVKA
+667 WVLTDSKRPAAA

-690 QLTARYFADFG
+690 RLTDRYFADFG
-701 RAWLS
+701 GAWLE
-706 FLNSLRWNR
+706 FLNSLRWNQ
-715 ATTLSDS
+715 AATLSDS

-765 KNLLGGDNKDVI
+765 KNLLGGDDKDAI
-777 DQNAGVYGPLDATFG
+777 DQSAGVHGPLDATFG
-792 PVLALMDKSR
+792 PVLALMDKTRS
-802 TGTQAQSLQS
+802 GTQAQSLQS

-830 ADPQAMTQTIAQ
+830 ADPQAMTQTLAQ

-867 QEWSGFGRT
+867 QEWSGFGQT
-876 VFVTPMEQAW
+876 VFVNPMEQAW
-886 QQVLIPAAGSLNAQ
+886 QQVLTPAADSLNTQ
-900 WQQTVVSEWNSVFG
+900 WQQAVVSEWNSAFG
-914 GRYPFNNSS
+914 GRYPFSNSS

-939 GRIARFL
+939 GRIAQFL
-946 QIRLK
+946 QTRLK
-951 GVLHKEGNHWV
+951 GVLHREGNHWV

-969 GLSFNPVF
+969 GLTFNPAF
-977 LKAINT
+977 LNAINT
-983 LSHISDVAFTEGNAR
+983 LSHISDVAFTEGNAG

-1003 RPGTADGVMQT
+1003 RPGTAAGVMQT

-1024 YVNQMPAWKRFTWPA
+1024 YVNQLPTWKRFTWPA

-1068 WIRLLDKAAVKA
+1068 WIRLLDTAAVSA
-1080 YPGVGSSYS
+1080 YPGTGSSYS

-1096 GRTLNYT
+1096 GRPLNYT

-1114 LLKLRNFR
+1114 LLKLRHFR

-1127 FSTTEVATSDQVASA
+1127 FSTAGAAPTDRVASA
-1142 NSDAEEVY
+1142 GSGEDY

>member
-1 MMEGKPTPEVEVH
+1 MAKDSSVWRGNWARL
-14 YSITGYVILIIGLA
+14 SITALIVAAVAFAIWKKGDAIGLTTTGQKMLGFAAALILILFVRHGKSIGL
-28 GICALLL
+28 GIKQQWSRLLAKRKNVL
-35 FLNQDRVIA
+35 PSDEGRVKQTA
-44 NGITVRKAWFI
+44 PHNITVTAIREAMRNLYGRRWGRK
-55 WGCVFSA
+55 V
-62 LLLCVIASPFW
+62 
-73 LQRKQRKAQ
+73 
-82 LIYSPENINY
+82 
-92 RKDNYSIKKEAVSSS
+92 
-107 VLSLRDLRQ
+107 
-116 QLRSTYG
+116 
-123 FLWFRRIRILVVTGT
+123 RILLITGT
-138 APEVELLTPRLTTQL
+138 ASEVKQLTPGLTGQL

-160 LLLWGGDLNTSADSA
+160 LLLWGGDLNTPADSA
-175 WLSALRKLR
+175 WLTALRKLR

-189 GLVWVTSAFDRLSA
+189 GLVWVTSAFDQLSA
-203 PGLEQPLPVPSE
+203 PGLEPPLPVPSE
-215 SSMDS
+215 STMDA
-220 LSHAISSRMNELG
+220 LSHAISVRMETLG
-233 WKLPIYV
+233 WKLPLYV
-240 WSLHPRAGKPEGRIV
+240 WSLHPRAGQPEGRIT
-255 QATGCM
+255 QATGCL
-261 LPAGCRTEGLTEQL
+261 LPVGCRTEGLAEQL
-275 AALTPELISQ
+275 SALTLDLISQ
-285 GVQQTCN
+285 GLQQTCGE
-292 YVEHNF
+292 VKHNF
-298 LLSLAE
+298 LLTLAD
-304 QLIREPE
+304 QLIREPQ

-336 PSAGAERAVPH
+336 LSAGAERAVTH
-347 HWGMDKRWDVL
+347 HWGMDKRWDIL
-358 PESVR
+358 PESYR
-363 TLPAGL
+363 MLPVGL

-381 MASAAALTM
+381 FASVVALAMVGWAA
-390 VSWAMWMSIAYVTNR
+390 WMGIAYVTNC
-405 SQIVGANAQAALA
+405 SQIAGANAHAALA

-424 LELRLH
+424 LEQRLH

-459 QSNAL
+459 QNNAL

-484 ADHLQKQVSAFNA
+484 ADHLQTQLSAFNA
-497 LPSDSPLREQRAKAT
+497 LPPGSPLREQMAKIT
-512 YDQLKLYLMLARPE
+512 WEQLKLYLMLARPE
-526 HMDGDW
+526 HMDAAW
-532 FSTVL
+532 FSSAL
-537 LQDWPKR
+537 LRDWPKR

-549 GNWLGVAPSLLS
+549 GVWQGVAPSLLS

-568 THPEWKLRAD
+568 THPEWKFRAD
-578 ENMVSQARS
+578 EDMVSQARS

-603 QKMLSQVA
+603 QKMLSQVTH
-611 NLYVDMRLEDMTGD
+611 LYVDMRLEDMTGE
-625 TDVARLFATS
+625 TDASRLFSTT
-635 EIVPGMFTR
+635 EIVPGIFTL
-644 QAWEQAVQPAIDKV
+644 QAWEQAVQPAIEKV

-667 WVLTDSKQSVKA
+667 WVLTDSKAQAKS
-679 QDETSPEALKK
+679 QDETAPDALKK
-690 QLTARYFADFG
+690 RLTDRYFADFG
-701 RAWLS
+701 GAWLE

-738 ALMNTLNVQGR
+738 ALMNTLNVQGH

-765 KNLLGGDNKDVI
+765 KNLLGGGDNDAI
-777 DQNAGVYGPLDATFG
+777 DQSAGVHGPLDATFG
-792 PVLALMDKSR
+792 PVLALMDKSN
-802 TGTQAQSLQS
+802 TGAQVLSLQS

-876 VFVTPMEQAW
+876 VFVNPMEQAW
-886 QQVLIPAAGSLNAQ
+886 QQVLTPAADSLNAQ
-900 WQQTVVSEWNSVFG
+900 WQQAVVAEWNSAFG

-939 GRIARFL
+939 GRIVQFL
-946 QIRLK
+946 QTRLK

-962 PDSINSQ
+962 LDSINSQ
-969 GLSFNPVF
+969 GLTFNPAF
-977 LKAINT
+977 LNAINT
-983 LSHISDVAFTEGNAR
+983 LSHISDVAFTEGNAG

-1044 GANLSWISTQAGTRQ
+1044 GANLSWISIQAGTRQ

-1068 WIRLLDKAAVKA
+1068 WIRLLDKAAVSA

-1089 LSWKAQD
+1089 LSWKAPD
-1096 GRTLNYT
+1096 GRMLNYT

-1127 FSTTEVATSDQVASA
+1127 FSTTDVIPSDPATDTASE
-1142 NSDAEEVY
+1142 DGGVY

>member
-1 MMEGKPTPEVEVH
+1 VAVLLHFGPSYGLDTRLKQVLAFVTVWIVLLIVFYIPFMFRFMKEKYHRWREQRNNALPSNESRVARTPPRNVTVDTIRDAMRNLYGRRWGHKTRILLITGTSAEVE
-14 YSITGYVILIIGLA
+14 
-28 GICALLL
+28 
-35 FLNQDRVIA
+35 Q
-44 NGITVRKAWFI
+44 
-55 WGCVFSA
+55 
-62 LLLCVIASPFW
+62 
-73 LQRKQRKAQ
+73 
-82 LIYSPENINY
+82 
-92 RKDNYSIKKEAVSSS
+92 
-107 VLSLRDLRQ
+107 
-116 QLRSTYG
+116 
-123 FLWFRRIRILVVTGT
+123 
-138 APEVELLTPRLTTQL
+138 LTPGLTGQL

-160 LLLWGGDLNTSADSA
+160 LLLWGGDLNMPADSA
-175 WLSALRKLR
+175 WLTALRKLR

-189 GLVWVTSAFDRLSA
+189 GLVWVTSAFDQLSA

-215 SSMDS
+215 STMDS
-220 LSHAISSRMNELG
+220 LSYVISARMEALG
-233 WKLPIYV
+233 WKLPLYV
-240 WSLHPRAGKPEGRIV
+240 WSLHPRASQPQGRIT
-255 QATGCM
+255 QAAGCL
-261 LPAGCRTEGLTEQL
+261 LPAGCRTEGLAEQL
-275 AALTPELISQ
+275 STLTPDLISQ
-285 GVQQTCN
+285 GLQQTCGE
-292 YVEHNF
+292 VKHNF
-298 LLSLAE
+298 LLTLAD

-336 PSAGAERAVPH
+336 PSAGAERAVKH
-347 HWGMDKRWDVL
+347 HWGMDKRWDIL

-363 TLPAGL
+363 MLPAGL
-369 RPRKPGI
+369 RPCKPGI

-381 MASAAALTM
+381 FVSVAALAM
-390 VSWAMWMSIAYVTNR
+390 VGWAAWMSIAYVTNR
-405 SQIVGANAQAALA
+405 SQIDGASAQAAFA

-424 LELRLH
+424 LEQRLH

-453 EKAGLS
+453 EQAGLS
-459 QSNAL
+459 QNNAL

-472 QDSALPLLRDAA
+472 QDSALPLLRDAI
-484 ADHLQKQVSAFNA
+484 ADHLREQVSAFNA
-497 LPSDSPLREQRAKAT
+497 LPPSSPLREQRAKTT

-526 HMDGDW
+526 HMDATW
-532 FSTVL
+532 FSSAL
-537 LQDWPKR
+537 LHDWPKR
-544 DGVKD
+544 DDVKD
-549 GNWLGVAPSLLS
+549 GVWQGLAPSLLS

-568 THPEWKLRAD
+568 AQPEWKLRAN
-578 ENMVSQARS
+578 ESMVSQARS
-587 LLVRLMGVR
+587 LLVRLMGAR

-603 QKMLSQVA
+603 QNMLSQVA
-611 NLYVDMRLEDMTGD
+611 HLYGDMRLEDMTGD
-625 TDVARLFATS
+625 TDASRLFSTT

-644 QAWEQAVQPAIDKV
+644 QAWEQAVQPAIEKV

-667 WVLTDSKQSVKA
+667 WVLTDSKRQVNK

-690 QLTARYFADFG
+690 RLTERYFADFG
-701 RAWLS
+701 GAWLA
-706 FLNSLRWNR
+706 FLDSLRWNQ
-715 ATTLSDS
+715 AATLSDS

-765 KNLLGGDNKDVI
+765 KNLLGGDNQNAI
-777 DQNAGVYGPLDATFG
+777 DQSAGVHGPLDASFG
-792 PVLALMDKSR
+792 PVLALMDKKR
-802 TGTQAQSLQS
+802 TGVQALNLQS

-855 RDYGSLIAAGLG
+855 RDYGSLLAAGLG

-876 VFVTPMEQAW
+876 VFVNPMEQAW
-886 QQVLIPAAGSLNAQ
+886 QQVLAPATDSLNAQ
-900 WQQTVVSEWNSVFG
+900 WQQAVVAEWNSAFG

-939 GRIARFL
+939 GRIAQFL
-946 QIRLK
+946 QNRLK

-969 GLSFNPVF
+969 GLAFNPAF
-977 LKAINT
+977 LNAINT
-983 LSHISDVAFTEGNAR
+983 LSHISDVAFTLGNAG
-998 MNFEL
+998 MSFEL
-1003 RPGTADGVMQT
+1003 RPGTAAGVMQT

-1024 YVNQMPAWKRFTWPA
+1024 YMNQLPTWKRFTWPA

-1059 YADIPGAWG
+1059 YADIPGSWG
-1068 WIRLLDKAAVKA
+1068 WIRLLDKAAVSA

-1127 FSTTEVATSDQVASA
+1127 FSASVVAATGQMASGTSDT
-1142 NSDAEEVY
+1142 EEVY

>member
-1 MMEGKPTPEVEVH
+1 MTTGNSSWRGGWGRLGFSSLIAGGIAGLIWNFGDQVGLRTTFLKSLAFAGVLFLLMMLRHGKT
-14 YSITGYVILIIGLA
+14 IGLA
-28 GICALLL
+28 IKQGWHRFQAKRKNVLPA
-35 FLNQDRVIA
+35 DEGRVKQTA
-44 NGITVRKAWFI
+44 PRNVTVDTIRTAMRNLYGRRWGRK
-55 WGCVFSA
+55 
-62 LLLCVIASPFW
+62 
-73 LQRKQRKAQ
+73 
-82 LIYSPENINY
+82 
-92 RKDNYSIKKEAVSSS
+92 
-107 VLSLRDLRQ
+107 
-116 QLRSTYG
+116 T
-123 FLWFRRIRILVVTGT
+123 RILLITGT
-138 APEVELLTPRLTTQL
+138 TTDVEKLTPSLTTQL

-160 LLLWGGDLNTSADSA
+160 LLLWGGDLNTPVDSA
-175 WLSALRKLR
+175 WLTALRKLR

-189 GLVWVTSAFDRLSA
+189 GLVWVTSAFDQLSA

-215 SSMDS
+215 STMDF
-220 LSHAISSRMNELG
+220 LSHAISNRMDALG
-233 WKLPIYV
+233 WKLPLYV

-255 QATGCM
+255 QATGCL
-261 LPAGCRTEGLTEQL
+261 LPAGRSPEGLAEQL
-275 AALTPELISQ
+275 AALTPALTSQ
-285 GVQQTCN
+285 GLQQTCN
-292 YVEHNF
+292 EVKHNF
-298 LLSLAE
+298 LLTLAD
-304 QLIREPE
+304 QLIHEPE

-336 PSAGAERAVPH
+336 PSAGAERDVQH
-347 HWGMDKRWDVL
+347 HWGMDRRWDVL
-358 PESVR
+358 PETVR
-363 TLPAGL
+363 MLPAAL
-369 RPRKPGI
+369 RPVKPGI
-376 PWRKV
+376 PWRRV
-381 MASAAALTM
+381 MVSVAVLTM
-390 VSWAMWMSIAYVTNR
+390 AGWAMWMGIAYVTNR
-405 SQIVGANAQAALA
+405 SQIKAANAQAALA
-418 ARQNQP
+418 LRQNQP
-424 LELRLH
+424 PEQRLH
-430 ALSELQKTLARLQ
+430 ALAELQKTLARLQ

-453 EKAGLS
+453 EQAGLS
-459 QSNAL
+459 QNKAL

-484 ADHLQKQVSAFNA
+484 AVHLQTRLNAFNA
-497 LPSDSPLREQRAKAT
+497 LPPDSPLREQRAKTA

-526 HMDGDW
+526 HMDAAW
-532 FSTVL
+532 FSTAL
-537 LQDWPKR
+537 LQSWPTR
-544 DGVKD
+544 DGVKNSIWQ
-549 GNWLGVAPSLLS
+549 GMAPSLLS
-561 FYGAQLV
+561 FFGAQVV

-578 ENMVSQARS
+578 ENMISQARS

-611 NLYVDMRLEDMTGD
+611 HLYVDMRLEDMTGD
-625 TDVARLFATS
+625 TDAARLFSTT
-635 EIVPGMFTR
+635 EILPGMFTR
-644 QAWEQAVQPAIDKV
+644 QAWEQAVQPAIEKV

-667 WVLTDSKQSVKA
+667 WVLTDSKRPVSQ
-679 QDETSPEALKK
+679 QDEISPEALKNR
-690 QLTARYFADFG
+690 LTARYFADFG
-701 RAWLS
+701 GAWLE
-706 FLNSLRWNR
+706 FLNSLHWNP
-715 ATTLSDS
+715 AATLSDS
-722 IDQLT
+722 IEQLT

-765 KNLLGGDNKDVI
+765 KNLLGGDDKDAI
-777 DQNAGVYGPLDATFG
+777 DQSAGVHGPLDATFG

-802 TGTQAQSLQS
+802 TGEQVQSLQS

-867 QEWSGFGRT
+867 QEWSGFGRS

-886 QQVLIPAAGSLNAQ
+886 QQVLTPAAESLNAQ
-900 WQQTVVSEWNSVFG
+900 WQQAVVAEWNSAFG
-914 GRYPFNNSS
+914 GRYPFNNAT

-939 GRIARFL
+939 GRIAQFL
-946 QIRLK
+946 QTRLR

-969 GLSFNPVF
+969 GLVFNPAFINAV
-977 LKAINT
+977 NT
-983 LSHISDVAFTEGNAR
+983 LSHISDVAFTEGNAG

-1014 DMIIDSQKLT
+1014 DLIIDSQKLT
-1024 YVNQMPAWKRFTWPA
+1024 YMNQMPTWKRFSWPA

-1044 GANLSWISTQAGTRQ
+1044 GAVLSWISTQAGTRQ
-1059 YADIPGAWG
+1059 YADIPGTWG
-1068 WIRLLDKAAVKA
+1068 WIRLLDKAVVSA
-1080 YPGVGSSYS
+1080 YPGADSSYS

-1096 GRTLNYT
+1096 GRVLNYT
-1103 LRTEAGEGPLA
+1103 LRTEAGEGPLV

-1127 FSTTEVATSDQVASA
+1127 FSTTDMAVSDPVI
-1142 NSDAEEVY
+1142 SDEEEVY

>member
-1 MMEGKPTPEVEVH
+1 MT
-14 YSITGYVILIIGLA
+14 TG
-28 GICALLL
+28 
-35 FLNQDRVIA
+35 DS
-44 NGITVRKAWFI
+44 AWRGV
-55 WGCVFSA
+55 WGRLGFSA
-62 LLLCVIASPFW
+62 LLSGGIAWGIWHFGDQMGLHTPLLKGLVIAGALVLLMLLRHGKTITLAIKQGWHRF
-73 LQRKQRKAQ
+73 QAKRKNVLPVDEGRVKQTAPRNVTVDTIRDAMRNLYGRCWGRK
-82 LIYSPENINY
+82 
-92 RKDNYSIKKEAVSSS
+92 
-107 VLSLRDLRQ
+107 
-116 QLRSTYG
+116 T
-123 FLWFRRIRILVVTGT
+123 RILLITGT
-138 APEVELLTPRLTTQL
+138 ASEVEQLTPGLTAQL
-153 WQEDRGT
+153 WQEDCGT
-160 LLLWGGDLNTSADSA
+160 LLLWGGDLNTPAASA
-175 WLSALRKLR
+175 WLTALRKLR
-184 RRPVD
+184 RCPVD
-189 GLVWVTSAFDRLSA
+189 GLVWVTSAFDQLSA
-203 PGLEQPLPVPSE
+203 PGLEQPLPVPSD
-215 SSMDS
+215 STMDS
-220 LSHAISSRMNELG
+220 LSHAISNRMDILG
-233 WKLPIYV
+233 WKLPLYV
-240 WSLHPRAGKPEGRIV
+240 WSLHPRAGKPEGRIT
-255 QATGCM
+255 QATGCL
-261 LPAGCRTEGLTEQL
+261 LPAGCRTEGLAEQL
-275 AALTPELISQ
+275 SALTPDLTSQ
-285 GVQQTCN
+285 GLQQTCGE
-292 YVEHNF
+292 VKHNF
-298 LLSLAE
+298 LLTLAD

-311 SVTAPLSV
+311 SVTVPLSV

-336 PSAGAERAVPH
+336 PSDGAERAVTH

-363 TLPAGL
+363 TLAAGL

-381 MASAAALTM
+381 FASVVALAM
-390 VSWAMWMSIAYVTNR
+390 VSWAALMGIAYVTNR
-405 SQIVGANAQAALA
+405 SQIDGANAQAALA

-424 LELRLH
+424 LEQRLH
-430 ALSELQKTLARLQ
+430 ALSELQKT
-443 YRSEH
+443 
-448 GVPWY
+448 
-453 EKAGLS
+453 
-459 QSNAL
+459 

-484 ADHLQKQVSAFNA
+484 AEHLQTQLTAFNA
-497 LPSDSPLREQRAKAT
+497 LPPGNPLREQMAKNT

-526 HMDGDW
+526 HMDAAW
-532 FSTVL
+532 FSAAL
-537 LQDWPKR
+537 LNDWPVR
-544 DGVKD
+544 DGVK
-549 GNWLGVAPSLLS
+549 NGVWQGMAPSLLS

-603 QKMLSQVA
+603 QKMLSRVA
-611 NLYVDMRLEDMTGD
+611 HLYVDMRLEDMTGD
-625 TDVARLFATS
+625 TDASRLFSTT

-644 QAWEQAVQPAIDKV
+644 QAWEQAVQPAIEKV

-667 WVLTDSKQSVKA
+667 WVLTDSKRPVSK
-679 QDETSPEALKK
+679 QDDISPEALKK
-690 QLTARYFADFG
+690 RLTERYFADFG
-701 RAWLS
+701 GAWLE
-706 FLNSLRWNR
+706 FLNSLRWNQ
-715 ATTLSDS
+715 AATLSDS

-765 KNLLGGDNKDVI
+765 KNLLGGDKDAI
-777 DQNAGVYGPLDATFG
+777 DQSAGVHGPLDATFG

-802 TGTQAQSLQS
+802 TGGQEQSLQS
-812 YLTRVTQV
+812 FLTRATQV

-830 ADPQAMTQTIAQ
+830 ADPQAMTQTLAQ

-876 VFVTPMEQAW
+876 VFVQPMEQAW
-886 QQVLIPAAGSLNAQ
+886 QQVLTPAAESLNAQ
-900 WQQTVVSEWNSVFG
+900 WQQAVVAEWNSAFG
-914 GRYPFNNSS
+914 GRYPFTHSS

-939 GRIARFL
+939 GRIAQFL
-946 QIRLK
+946 QTRLR

-969 GLSFNPVF
+969 GLAFNPAF
-977 LKAINT
+977 LNAINT
-983 LSHISDVAFTEGNAR
+983 LSHISDVAFTEGNAG
-998 MNFEL
+998 MHFEL

-1024 YVNQMPAWKRFTWPA
+1024 YVNQLPAWKRFAWPA

-1044 GANLSWISTQAGTRQ
+1044 GAALSWISTQAGTRQ

-1068 WIRLLDKAAVKA
+1068 WIRLLDKASVSA
-1080 YPGVGSSYS
+1080 YPGVDSSYS

-1127 FSTTEVATSDQVASA
+1127 FSTSGAASPDQVASA
-1142 NSDAEEVY
+1142 GYDTEDIY

>member
-1 MMEGKPTPEVEVH
+1 MT
-14 YSITGYVILIIGLA
+14 TGNSSWRG
-28 GICALLL
+28 G
-35 FLNQDRVIA
+35 
-44 NGITVRKAWFI
+44 
-55 WGCVFSA
+55 WGRLGFSA
-62 LLLCVIASPFW
+62 LIAGGIAWLIWHFGDQIGLHTTLTKSLAFAGALFLLLMFRHGKTISLAIKQGWHRFQSRRTNVLPADEGRVKQTAPRNVTVDTIRLAMRNLYGRLW
-73 LQRKQRKAQ
+73 GRK
-82 LIYSPENINY
+82 
-92 RKDNYSIKKEAVSSS
+92 
-107 VLSLRDLRQ
+107 
-116 QLRSTYG
+116 T
-123 FLWFRRIRILVVTGT
+123 RILLITGT
-138 APEVELLTPRLTTQL
+138 TSEVEQLTPGLTSQL

-160 LLLWGGDLNTSADSA
+160 LLLWGGDLNTPADSA
-175 WLSALRKLR
+175 WLTALRKLR

-189 GLVWVTSAFDRLSA
+189 GLVWVTSAFDQLSA
-203 PGLEQPLPVPSE
+203 PGLEQPLSIPSE
-215 SSMDS
+215 STMDS
-220 LSHAISSRMNELG
+220 LSHAISARMETLG
-233 WKLPIYV
+233 WKLPLYV

-255 QATGCM
+255 QATGCL
-261 LPAGCRTEGLTEQL
+261 LPTGCGPEGLAEQL
-275 AALTPELISQ
+275 SALTPELTSQ
-285 GVQQTCN
+285 GLLQTCDD
-292 YVEHNF
+292 VKHNF
-298 LLSLAE
+298 LLTLAD
-304 QLIREPE
+304 QLIRKPE

-358 PESVR
+358 PDTLR
-363 TLPAGL
+363 MLPAAL
-369 RPRKPGI
+369 RPVKPGI
-376 PWRKV
+376 PWRRV

-390 VSWAMWMSIAYVTNR
+390 VGWAVWMSIAYVTNR
-405 SQIVGANAQAALA
+405 NQIAGANTQASLA
-418 ARQNQP
+418 ARQNMP
-424 LELRLH
+424 LEQRLH

-443 YRSEH
+443 YRAEH

-453 EKAGLS
+453 ERAGLS
-459 QSNAL
+459 QNDAL

-472 QDSALPLLRDAA
+472 QDSAQPLLRDAA
-484 ADHLQKQVSAFNA
+484 ADHLQKQVSAYNA
-497 LPSDSPLREQRAKAT
+497 LPPDSPLREQRAKAT

-526 HMDGDW
+526 HMDGAW

-537 LQDWPKR
+537 LQDWSKR
-544 DGVKD
+544 NGVKD
-549 GNWLGVAPSLLS
+549 GVWQGMAPSLLS
-561 FYGAQLV
+561 FWGAQLIA
-568 THPEWKLRAD
+568 HPEWKLRAD
-578 ENMVSQARS
+578 EGMVSQARS

-611 NLYVDMRLEDMTGD
+611 HLYVDLRLEDMTGD
-625 TDVARLFATS
+625 TDAARLFSTT

-644 QAWEQAVQPAIDKV
+644 QAWEQAVQPAIEKV

-667 WVLTDSKQSVKA
+667 WVLTDSKHQVNK
-679 QDETSPEALKK
+679 QDETSPEVLKK
-690 QLTARYFADFG
+690 RLTERYFADFG
-701 RAWLS
+701 GAWLA
-706 FLNSLRWNR
+706 FLNSLRWNP
-715 ATTLSDS
+715 AATLSDS

-738 ALMNTLNVQGR
+738 ALMNTLNIQGR

-765 KNLLGGDNKDVI
+765 KNLLGGDNKDAI
-777 DQNAGVYGPLDATFG
+777 DQSAGVHGPLDATFG

-802 TGTQAQSLQS
+802 TGAQELSLQS

-876 VFVTPMEQAW
+876 VFVNPMEQAW
-886 QQVLIPAAGSLNAQ
+886 QQVLTPAAGSLNAQ
-900 WQQTVVSEWNSVFG
+900 WQQAVVAEWNSAFG

-939 GRIARFL
+939 GRIAQFL
-946 QIRLK
+946 QTRLK

-962 PDSINSQ
+962 PDNINSQ
-969 GLSFNPVF
+969 GLVFNPAF
-977 LKAINT
+977 LNAINT
-983 LSHISDVAFTEGNAR
+983 LNHISDVAFTEGNAG
-998 MNFEL
+998 MSFEL
-1003 RPGTADGVMQT
+1003 RPGTASGVMQT

-1059 YADIPGAWG
+1059 YADIPGSWG
-1068 WIRLLDKAAVKA
+1068 LIRLLDKASVQA

-1089 LSWKAQD
+1089 LSWKAPD
-1096 GRTLNYT
+1096 GRMLNYT

-1127 FSTTEVATSDQVASA
+1127 FSTIGAAASGQVA
-1142 NSDAEEVY
+1142 SDAEEVY

>member
-1 MMEGKPTPEVEVH
+1 MTTGNSSWRGGWGRLGFSSLIAGGIAWLIWNFGDQVGLRTTLLKSLAFAGALFLLMMLRHGKT
-14 YSITGYVILIIGLA
+14 IGLA
-28 GICALLL
+28 IKQGWHRFQA
-35 FLNQDRVIA
+35 
-44 NGITVRKAWFI
+44 
-55 WGCVFSA
+55 
-62 LLLCVIASPFW
+62 
-73 LQRKQRKAQ
+73 QRKNVLPADEGRLKQTAPRNVTVDTIRAAMRNLYGRRWGRK
-82 LIYSPENINY
+82 
-92 RKDNYSIKKEAVSSS
+92 
-107 VLSLRDLRQ
+107 
-116 QLRSTYG
+116 T
-123 FLWFRRIRILVVTGT
+123 RILLITGT
-138 APEVELLTPRLTTQL
+138 VAEVEQLTPGLTAQL

-160 LLLWGGDLNTSADSA
+160 LLLWGGDLNTPADSA
-175 WLSALRKLR
+175 WLTALRKLR
-184 RRPVD
+184 RRPLD
-189 GLVWVTSAFDRLSA
+189 GLVWVTSAFDQLSA
-203 PGLEQPLPVPSE
+203 PGLERPLPVPSE
-215 SSMDS
+215 STMDS
-220 LSHAISSRMNELG
+220 LAHAISNRMDTLG
-233 WKLPIYV
+233 WKLPLYV

-255 QATGCM
+255 QATGCL

-285 GVQQTCN
+285 GLQQTCN
-292 YVEHNF
+292 DVKHNF
-298 LLSLAE
+298 LLALAD
-304 QLIREPE
+304 QLIREPA
-311 SVTAPLSV
+311 SLTAPLLV
-319 MLNPYRPLPLAG
+319 MLSPYRPLPLAG

-336 PSAGAERAVPH
+336 PSAGAERDVQH
-347 HWGMDKRWDVL
+347 RWGMDRCWDVL

-363 TLPAGL
+363 MLPAAL
-369 RPRKPGI
+369 RPVKPGI
-376 PWRKV
+376 PWYRV
-381 MASAAALTM
+381 MSSSVALAM
-390 VSWAMWMSIAYVTNR
+390 VGWVVWMGIAYVANR
-405 SQIVGANAQAALA
+405 SQIGTANALAALA
-418 ARQNQP
+418 LRQNQP
-424 LELRLH
+424 PEQRLH
-430 ALSELQKTLARLQ
+430 ALAELQKTLARLQ

-453 EKAGLS
+453 EQAGLS
-459 QSNAL
+459 QNNAL

-484 ADHLQKQVSAFNA
+484 AVHLQTRLNAFNA
-497 LPSDSPLREQRAKAT
+497 LPPDSPLREQRAKMA

-526 HMDGDW
+526 HMDAVW
-532 FSTVL
+532 FSTAL
-537 LQDWPKR
+537 LQAWPTR
-544 DGVKD
+544 DGVKN
-549 GNWLGVAPSLLS
+549 GIWQGMAPSLLS
-561 FYGAQLV
+561 FFGSQQV

-611 NLYVDMRLEDMTGD
+611 HLYVDMRLEDMTGD
-625 TDVARLFATS
+625 TDAARLFSTT

-644 QAWEQAVQPAIDKV
+644 QAWEQAVQPAIEKV

-667 WVLTDSKQSVKA
+667 WVLTDSKRPVSQ
-679 QDETSPEALKK
+679 QDEISPEALKNR
-690 QLTARYFADFG
+690 LTARYFADFG
-701 RAWLS
+701 GAWLE
-706 FLNSLRWNR
+706 FLNSLRWNP
-715 ATTLSDS
+715 AATLSDS

-765 KNLLGGDNKDVI
+765 KNLLGGDDKDAI
-777 DQNAGVYGPLDATFG
+777 DQSAGVHGPLDATFG
-792 PVLALMDKSR
+792 PVLALMNKSR
-802 TGTQAQSLQS
+802 TGEQAQSLQS

-849 VDLTET
+849 IDLTET

-867 QEWSGFGRT
+867 QEWSGFGRS

-886 QQVLIPAAGSLNAQ
+886 QQVLTPAAESLNAQ
-900 WQQTVVSEWNSVFG
+900 WQQAVVAEWNSAFG
-914 GRYPFNNSS
+914 GRYPFNNAT

-939 GRIARFL
+939 GRIAQFL
-946 QIRLK
+946 QTRLR

-969 GLSFNPVF
+969 GLVFNPAF
-977 LKAINT
+977 LNAVNT
-983 LSHISDVAFTEGNAR
+983 LSHISDVAFTEGNAG

-1014 DMIIDSQKLT
+1014 DLIIDSQKLT
-1024 YVNQMPAWKRFTWPA
+1024 YMNQMPTWKRFSWPA

-1044 GANLSWISTQAGTRQ
+1044 GAVLSWISTQAGTRQ
-1059 YADIPGAWG
+1059 YADIPGTWG
-1068 WIRLLDKAAVKA
+1068 WIRLLDKAVVSA
-1080 YPGVGSSYS
+1080 YPGADSSYS
-1089 LSWKAQD
+1089 LSWKARD
-1096 GRTLNYT
+1096 GRALNYT
-1103 LRTEAGEGPLA
+1103 LRTEAGEGPLV

-1127 FSTTEVATSDQVASA
+1127 FSTTDMAVSDPVI
-1142 NSDAEEVY
+1142 SDEEEVY

>member
-1 MMEGKPTPEVEVH
+1 MMPGSTW
-14 YSITGYVILIIGLA
+14 SRGGLA
-28 GICALLL
+28 GIIACISAIIVAVILHFGPSHGLDTRPMQVLAFVAVWIVLLIVFYTPFMFRFMKEKYHRWWEQKNNALPS
-35 FLNQDRVIA
+35 DESRVARTPPRNVTFDTIRDA
-44 NGITVRKAWFI
+44 MRNLYGRCWGRK
-55 WGCVFSA
+55 
-62 LLLCVIASPFW
+62 
-73 LQRKQRKAQ
+73 
-82 LIYSPENINY
+82 
-92 RKDNYSIKKEAVSSS
+92 
-107 VLSLRDLRQ
+107 
-116 QLRSTYG
+116 T
-123 FLWFRRIRILVVTGT
+123 RILLITGT
-138 APEVELLTPRLTTQL
+138 ASEVEQLTPGLTAQL
-153 WQEDRGT
+153 WQEDCGT
-160 LLLWGGDLNTSADSA
+160 LLLWGGDLNTPADSA
-175 WLSALRKLR
+175 WLTALRKLR
-184 RRPVD
+184 RCPVD
-189 GLVWVTSAFDRLSA
+189 GLVWVTSAFDQLSA
-203 PGLEQPLPVPSE
+203 PGLEQPLPVPSD
-215 SSMDS
+215 STMDS
-220 LSHAISSRMNELG
+220 LSHAISNRMDILG
-233 WKLPIYV
+233 WKLPLYV
-240 WSLHPRAGKPEGRIV
+240 WSLHPRAGQPEGRIT
-255 QATGCM
+255 QATGCL
-261 LPAGCRTEGLTEQL
+261 LPAGCRTEGLAEQL
-275 AALTPELISQ
+275 SALTPDLTSQ
-285 GVQQTCN
+285 GLQQTCGE
-292 YVEHNF
+292 VKHNF
-298 LLSLAE
+298 LLTLAD

-336 PSAGAERAVPH
+336 PSDGAERAVTH

-363 TLPAGL
+363 TLAAGL

-381 MASAAALTM
+381 FASVVALAM
-390 VSWAMWMSIAYVTNR
+390 VSWAALMGIAYVTNR
-405 SQIVGANAQAALA
+405 SQIDGANAQAALA

-424 LELRLH
+424 LEQRLH

-453 EKAGLS
+453 EQAGLS
-459 QSNAL
+459 QNNAL

-484 ADHLQKQVSAFNA
+484 AEHLQTQLTAFNA
-497 LPSDSPLREQRAKAT
+497 LPPGNPLREQMAKNT

-526 HMDGDW
+526 HMDAAW
-532 FSTVL
+532 FSAAL
-537 LQDWPKR
+537 LNDWPVR
-544 DGVKD
+544 DGVK
-549 GNWLGVAPSLLS
+549 NGVWQGMAPSLLS

-603 QKMLSQVA
+603 QKMLSRVA
-611 NLYVDMRLEDMTGD
+611 HLYVDMRLEDMTGD
-625 TDVARLFATS
+625 TDASRLFSTT

-644 QAWEQAVQPAIDKV
+644 QAWEQAVQPAIEKV

-667 WVLTDSKQSVKA
+667 WVLTDSKRPVSK
-679 QDETSPEALKK
+679 QDDISPEALKK
-690 QLTARYFADFG
+690 RLTERYFADFG
-701 RAWLS
+701 GAWLE
-706 FLNSLRWNR
+706 FLNSLRWNQ
-715 ATTLSDS
+715 AATLSDS

-765 KNLLGGDNKDVI
+765 KNLLGGDKDAI
-777 DQNAGVYGPLDATFG
+777 DQSAGVHGPLDATFG

-802 TGTQAQSLQS
+802 TGGQEQSLQS
-812 YLTRVTQV
+812 FLTRATQV

-830 ADPQAMTQTIAQ
+830 ADPQAMTQTLAQ

-876 VFVTPMEQAW
+876 VFVQPMEQAW
-886 QQVLIPAAGSLNAQ
+886 QQVLTPAAESLNAQ
-900 WQQTVVSEWNSVFG
+900 WQQAVVAEWNSAFG
-914 GRYPFNNSS
+914 GRYPFTHSS

-939 GRIARFL
+939 GRIAQFL
-946 QIRLK
+946 QTRLR

-969 GLSFNPVF
+969 GLAFNPAF
-977 LKAINT
+977 LNAINT
-983 LSHISDVAFTEGNAR
+983 LSHISDVAFTEGNAG
-998 MNFEL
+998 MHFEL

-1024 YVNQMPAWKRFTWPA
+1024 YVNQLPAWKRFAWPA

-1044 GANLSWISTQAGTRQ
+1044 GAALSWISTQAGTRQ

-1068 WIRLLDKAAVKA
+1068 WIRLLDKASVSA
-1080 YPGVGSSYS
+1080 YPGVDSSYS

-1127 FSTTEVATSDQVASA
+1127 FSTSGAASPDQVASA
-1142 NSDAEEVY
+1142 GYDTEDIY

>member
-1 MMEGKPTPEVEVH
+1 MKAVEDTVWRGNWGRFGLTII
-14 YSITGYVILIIGLA
+14 ITAVVAWLIWNYGDKIGLDTSGLKWVGFA
-28 GICALLL
+28 GAMILVL
-35 FLNQDRVIA
+35 FIRHGGIVRQAIQERWHRFQSRRKNVLPADEGRVKQTA
-44 NGITVRKAWFI
+44 PRNVTVDTIRLAMRNLYGRRWGRK
-55 WGCVFSA
+55 
-62 LLLCVIASPFW
+62 
-73 LQRKQRKAQ
+73 
-82 LIYSPENINY
+82 
-92 RKDNYSIKKEAVSSS
+92 
-107 VLSLRDLRQ
+107 
-116 QLRSTYG
+116 T
-123 FLWFRRIRILVVTGT
+123 RILLITGT
-138 APEVELLTPRLTTQL
+138 AAEVDQLTPGLTGQL

-160 LLLWGGDLNTSADSA
+160 LLLWGGDLNTSADSV
-175 WLSALRKLR
+175 WLTAIRKLR

-189 GLVWVTSAFDRLSA
+189 GLVWVTSAFDQLSA
-203 PGLEQPLPVPSE
+203 PGLEPPLPVPSE
-215 SSMDS
+215 STMDS
-220 LSHAISSRMNELG
+220 LSHAISARMEALG
-233 WKLPIYV
+233 WKLPLYV
-240 WSLHPRAGKPEGRIV
+240 WSLHPRAGQPEGRIV
-255 QATGCM
+255 QATGC
-261 LPAGCRTEGLTEQL
+261 LLSAGCSPEGLAEQL
-275 AALTPELISQ
+275 SALTSDLTSQ
-285 GVQQTCN
+285 GLQQTCDD
-292 YVEHNF
+292 VKHNF
-298 LLSLAE
+298 LLTLAD

-331 VVFSQ
+331 LVFSQ
-336 PSAGAERAVPH
+336 PSAGAERSVQH

-358 PESVR
+358 PESVGM
-363 TLPAGL
+363 LPVAL
-369 RPRKPGI
+369 RPMKPGI
-376 PWRKV
+376 PWRRV
-381 MASAAALTM
+381 LASAAALTM
-390 VSWAMWMSIAYVTNR
+390 VSWAVWMSIAYVTNR
-405 SQIVGANAQAALA
+405 NQIAGANAQASLA
-418 ARQNQP
+418 SRQNQP
-424 LELRLH
+424 LEQRLH

-448 GVPWY
+448 DVPWY
-453 EKAGLS
+453 ERAGLS
-459 QSNAL
+459 QNDAL
-464 LAALWPRY
+464 LTALWPRY
-472 QDSALPLLRDAA
+472 QDSAQPLLRDAA

-497 LPSDSPLREQRAKAT
+497 LPPGSPLREQMAKST

-526 HMDGDW
+526 HMDAAW
-532 FSTVL
+532 FSSAL
-537 LQDWPKR
+537 LNDWPKR
-544 DGVKD
+544 NGVKD
-549 GNWLGVAPSLLS
+549 GAWQGMAPSLLS
-561 FYGAQLV
+561 FWGAQLIA
-568 THPEWKLRAD
+568 HPEWKLHAD
-578 ENMVSQARS
+578 EGMVSQARS

-611 NLYVDMRLEDMTGD
+611 HLYVDMRLEDMTGD
-625 TDVARLFATS
+625 TDASRLFSTT

-644 QAWEQAVQPAIDKV
+644 QAWEQAVQPAIEKV

-667 WVLTDSKQSVKA
+667 WVLTDSKRQVNK
-679 QDETSPEALKK
+679 QDETSPEALK
-690 QLTARYFADFG
+690 QRLTERYFADFG
-701 RAWLS
+701 GAWLE
-706 FLNSLRWNR
+706 FLNSLRWNQ
-715 ATTLSDS
+715 AATLSDS

-749 TGQTGEAISDS
+749 TGQTSEAISDS

-765 KNLLGGDNKDVI
+765 KNLLGGDNKDAI
-777 DQNAGVYGPLDATFG
+777 DQSAGAHGPLDATFG

-802 TGTQAQSLQS
+802 TGAQELSLQS

-876 VFVTPMEQAW
+876 VFVNPMEQAW
-886 QQVLIPAAGSLNAQ
+886 QQVLTPAVGSLNTQ
-900 WQQTVVSEWNSVFG
+900 WQQAVVAEWNSAFG

-939 GRIARFL
+939 GRIAQFL
-946 QIRLK
+946 QTRLK

-962 PDSINSQ
+962 PDNINSQ
-969 GLSFNPVF
+969 GLVFNPAF
-977 LKAINT
+977 LNAINT
-983 LSHISDVAFTEGNAR
+983 LSHISDVAFTEGNAG
-998 MNFEL
+998 MSFEL
-1003 RPGTADGVMQT
+1003 RPGTASGVMQT

-1044 GANLSWISTQAGTRQ
+1044 GVNLSWISTQAGTRQ
-1059 YADIPGAWG
+1059 YADIPGSWG
-1068 WIRLLDKAAVKA
+1068 LIRLLDKSSVQA

-1096 GRTLNYT
+1096 GRMLNYT
-1103 LRTEAGEGPLA
+1103 LRTEAGEGPLV

-1127 FSTTEVATSDQVASA
+1127 FSTTGVAVVSA
-1142 NSDAEEVY
+1142 ASDAEEVY